1 MIMIIGTLIPT
12 IAAKG
17 NNSSQTAIEQDGL
30 RLESTNAVGKVLAK
44 AASEQ
49 TAQQSGDYGIIDVE
63 IAGNIVNVQIN
74 NEESCTVVV
83 AVYDDDTG
91 RMIGSGFCDAEKDA
105 DIVDV
110 ELNVSEVPEYYLLRV
125 FLIDSQKAALCEEY
139 RYIEHTH
146 NFIDAKSKT
155 VDDFPDNVVLN
166 LDESKTNNFA
176 VVADEGIEITTDG
189 VKNILA
195 SSENDVYTFNN
206 IDSQFDSLKVGD
218 VISYT
223 DGEQNSIV
231 IKISSVKIQGNTA
244 VIGSDADATI
254 DELFSFLKIDNE
266 FDGDGDK
273 MSVDMTGVEEG
284 IVYEGMEKFDEEQQ
298 SPAKAPQKSKVD
310 VSSTLDC
317 PVWKISKKFGY
328 MGDGSGNNT
337 GTATIEFKFE
347 IKVSA
352 SYSLKAYYDAD
363 WEWKWD
369 FWNSYSSY
377 YFFETVFEFNA
388 KGTGSVTGTLS
399 KEFYLGSIT
408 FVTPCGITCGVGF
421 RLVFAASGSISLD
434 LAKLSFKIGFRF
446 DKDSGFK
453 NLSSKP
459 KIELIPTLKS
469 ELSVSL
475 SLKVSPSVSLI
486 KVMEVAIN
494 PEIGIKVSGTP
505 FSLNPVDKITGKP
518 DESKVHACNVCIDGS
533 IKLFRTVSLTGRFF
547 GKKKSSTLVPSN
559 EWTVSKFYYSIS
571 TGKLEFGKTCPN
583 ILYCVTFTV
592 VGKDGKALEGASVNI
607 GDGALYKFENG
618 KPVKVGG
625 KVAVTDDKG
634 VAKAYYANG
643 KHTATASKDNSE
655 YSVSFTVMNAEKEL
669 KVKLNVVGT
678 GGGTDPDPN
687 PGGDTDPTP
696 TPGILDK
703 LTYEIENGK
712 VTITGCDTSLSGDIV
727 LPSKIEGKPVT
738 SIGFLAFCSS
748 SLTSVTIPD
757 SVTSID
763 GRAFEDCKS
772 LTSVTIPDS
781 VTSIDNHA
789 FDGCSKL
796 NQINV
801 DTANTAYSSMNGVL
815 FDKDKTELIRYPEG
829 KTDTSYAIPNSVTSI
844 DFRAF
849 EDCKSLTSITIPD
862 SVTSI
867 DGRAFEDCKSLT
879 SITIPNSVT
888 RIGDFAFEGCKKLT
902 QINVDTANT
911 KFSSVNG
918 VLFSKNKAILRR
930 YPEGKAD
937 TSYAIPNSVTRIDDL
952 AFSDCRSLTSI
963 TIPDGVTSIDDS
975 AFYGCSSLTSV
986 TIPSSVTS
994 IGSAVF
1000 SGCDKLTQINVDTA
1014 NTVYSSENGVL
1025 FDKNKTKLIRYP
1037 EGKADASYAIPNS
1050 VTSIGDWAFEN
1061 CSSLTSVT
1069 IPNSVTS
1076 IDWWAF
1082 ADCSSLTS
1090 ITIPD
1095 SVTSIGDRAFFNCD
1109 SLASVYISD
1118 IASWCGIAFD
1128 DSDSN
1133 PLGSGASLYLNGK
1146 LVTDLVIPA
1155 GVTSIGDYAFYG
1167 CSSLT
1172 RITIPDSVTSIGRY
1186 AFSGCSSLTSVT
1198 IPNSVT
1204 SIGWRAFWYCSSLTS
1219 ITIPNSVTSIGG
1231 EAFRSCDSLTSVT
1244 IGNSV
1249 TSIGDDAFSGCSSLT
1264 SITIPNSVTRIDD
1277 SAFAYCNSLTSITIP
1292 SRVTSVGHYAFCGC
1306 SSLKDVYYSGTQEQ
1320 WEKIG
1325 IGVYND
1331 YLTNATI
1338 HYGSSAPAAN
1348 ARAMRAPAAPAAQN
1362 TVYTATA
1369 QNAVPG
1375 ELYMLYA
1382 FSSGTD
1388 LSSLEYVAQ
1397 LRAESSEV
1405 KFRYIPR
1412 NLGDLNVVIVGKF
1425 GDSSVQEPVE
1435 PEYGVER
1442 LELISLPAKT
1452 EYDYLSSP
1460 IVRLK
1465 GLRLKAV
1472 YSDGAEK
1479 EITDIKSITASKV
1492 DTSKLGDQE
1501 ITLTYEG
1508 VSIQIT
1514 VTVVPRKFKLI
1525 WIVDGNQ
1532 TELTAAEGSK
1542 ITKPADPEL
1551 EGYDFMGW
1559 SPEVPDIMPAQDLTF
1574 TAVFEPIK
1582 TKLSIKSPSTT
1593 TVSYGFTL
1601 NLHANVTD
1609 LPEGARVVWSMSGSG
1624 FELIPSADGMTCGVK
1639 SVSKG
1644 SATITA
1650 KVVDKNGNAVKDAN
1664 GNEITASQ
1672 QLTSKAGFFQ
1682 KLVAFFKKLFGSN
1695 MIIPYALEWIV
1706 K

>member
-1 MIMIIGTLIPT
+1 MRKKLKSALSLLLCMIMVFGAVIPS
-12 IAAKG
+12 IAAG
-17 NNSSQTAIEQDGL
+17 RSNSSEASIEQDGL

-244 VIGSDADATI
+244 VIGSDADAKI

-284 IVYEGMEKFDEEQQ
+284 IVYEGMEKFDEMPQQ

-434 LAKLSFKIGFRF
+434 LAKFSFKIGFRF

-533 IKLFRTVSLTGRFF
+533 IKLFSTVSLTGRFF

-559 EWTVSKFYYSIS
+559 EWTVSKFYYSAS

-669 KVKLNVVGT
+669 KVKLNVAGT

-703 LTYEIENGK
+703 LTYKIENGK
-712 VTITGCDTSLSGDIV
+712 VTITDCDTSLSGDIV

-738 SIGFLAFCSS
+738 SIGDSAFSS
-748 SLTSVTIPD
+748 CDSLTSIAIPD
-757 SVTSID
+757 SVTSI
-763 GRAFEDCKS
+763 GWYTFSGCKG
-772 LTSVTIPDS
+772 L
-781 VTSIDNHA
+781 A
-789 FDGCSKL
+789 
-796 NQINV
+796 
-801 DTANTAYSSMNGVL
+801 
-815 FDKDKTELIRYPEG
+815 
-829 KTDTSYAIPNSVTSI
+829 
-844 DFRAF
+844 
-849 EDCKSLTSITIPD
+849 
-862 SVTSI
+862 
-867 DGRAFEDCKSLT
+867 

-888 RIGDFAFEGCKKLT
+888 SIGSWAFDGCKKLT

-918 VLFSKNKAILRR
+918 VLFNKEKTELIRYPEGKADTSYSIPSSVTSIGNDAFNDCSSLTSVTIPNSVTSIGRWAFDGCSSLTSVTIPNSVTSIGSWAFDGCKKLTQINVDTANTVYSSVNGVLFNKGTILIR

-937 TSYAIPNSVTRIDDL
+937 TSYAIPNSVT
-952 AFSDCRSLTSI
+952 
-963 TIPDGVTSIDDS
+963 
-975 AFYGCSSLTSV
+975 
-986 TIPSSVTS
+986 
-994 IGSAVF
+994 
-1000 SGCDKLTQINVDTA
+1000 
-1014 NTVYSSENGVL
+1014 
-1025 FDKNKTKLIRYP
+1025 
-1037 EGKADASYAIPNS
+1037 
-1050 VTSIGDWAFEN
+1050 
-1061 CSSLTSVT
+1061 
-1069 IPNSVTS
+1069 S
-1076 IDWWAF
+1076 IDW
-1082 ADCSSLTS
+1082 
-1090 ITIPD
+1090 
-1095 SVTSIGDRAFFNCD
+1095 
-1109 SLASVYISD
+1109 
-1118 IASWCGIAFD
+1118 
-1128 DSDSN
+1128 
-1133 PLGSGASLYLNGK
+1133 
-1146 LVTDLVIPA
+1146 
-1155 GVTSIGDYAFYG
+1155 
-1167 CSSLT
+1167 
-1172 RITIPDSVTSIGRY
+1172 Y
-1186 AFSGCSSLTSVT
+1186 AFS
-1198 IPNSVT
+1198 
-1204 SIGWRAFWYCSSLTS
+1204 RCSSLTS
-1219 ITIPNSVTSIGG
+1219 ITIPNSVTSIGDY
-1231 EAFRSCDSLTSVT
+1231 AFLGCKGLTSIAIPSSVT
-1244 IGNSV
+1244 SIGESAFLGCKGLTSITIPDSV
-1249 TSIGDDAFSGCSSLT
+1249 TSIGDHAF
-1264 SITIPNSVTRIDD
+1264 NR
-1277 SAFAYCNSLTSITIP
+1277 
-1292 SRVTSVGHYAFCGC
+1292 CG
-1306 SSLKDVYYSGTQEQ
+1306 SLKDVYYSGTQEQ
-1320 WEKIG
+1320 WKKIS
-1325 IGVYND
+1325 IGNGNGS
-1331 YLTNATI
+1331 LTNAKI

-1348 ARAMRAPAAPAAQN
+1348 AKAMRAPAAPAAQN
-1362 TVYTATA
+1362 TSGAVYTATA

-1397 LRAESSEV
+1397 LRADSGEV

-1412 NLGDLNVVIVGKF
+1412 NSGELNVIIVGKF
-1425 GDSSVQEPVE
+1425 
-1435 PEYGVER
+1435 
-1442 LELISLPAKT
+1442 A
-1452 EYDYLSSP
+1452 
-1460 IVRLK
+1460 
-1465 GLRLKAV
+1465 
-1472 YSDGAEK
+1472 
-1479 EITDIKSITASKV
+1479 
-1492 DTSKLGDQE
+1492 
-1501 ITLTYEG
+1501 
-1508 VSIQIT
+1508 
-1514 VTVVPRKFKLI
+1514 
-1525 WIVDGNQ
+1525 
-1532 TELTAAEGSK
+1532 GSN
-1542 ITKPADPEL
+1542 A
-1551 EGYDFMGW
+1551 
-1559 SPEVPDIMPAQDLTF
+1559 
-1574 TAVFEPIK
+1574 
-1582 TKLSIKSPSTT
+1582 KLSIKSPSTT

-1609 LPEGARVVWSMSGSG
+1609 LPEGARIVWSMDGSG

-1672 QLTSKAGFFQ
+1672 SLTSKAGFFQ
-1682 KLVAFFKKLFGSN
+1682 KLVAFFKKLFGIS
-1695 MIIPYALEWIV
+1695 MVLPCLLEGII

>member
-1 MIMIIGTLIPT
+1 MKRKLKSALSLLLCMIMVFGAVIPS
-12 IAAKG
+12 IAAG
-17 NNSSQTAIEQDGL
+17 RSNSSEASIEQDGL

-284 IVYEGMEKFDEEQQ
+284 IVYEGMEKFDEMPQQ

-533 IKLFRTVSLTGRFF
+533 IKLFSTVSLTGRFF

-559 EWTVSKFYYSIS
+559 EWTVSKFYYSAS

-583 ILYCVTFTV
+583 ILYCVAFTV

-669 KVKLNVVGT
+669 KVKLDVAGT

-703 LTYEIENGK
+703 LTYEIEDGE

-738 SIGFLAFCSS
+738 SIGW
-748 SLTSVTIPD
+748 
-757 SVTSID
+757 
-763 GRAFEDCKS
+763 RAFRDCS
-772 LTSVTIPDS
+772 
-781 VTSIDNHA
+781 
-789 FDGCSKL
+789 
-796 NQINV
+796 
-801 DTANTAYSSMNGVL
+801 
-815 FDKDKTELIRYPEG
+815 
-829 KTDTSYAIPNSVTSI
+829 
-844 DFRAF
+844 
-849 EDCKSLTSITIPD
+849 
-862 SVTSI
+862 
-867 DGRAFEDCKSLT
+867 SLT

-888 RIGDFAFEGCKKLT
+888 
-902 QINVDTANT
+902 
-911 KFSSVNG
+911 
-918 VLFSKNKAILRR
+918 
-930 YPEGKAD
+930 
-937 TSYAIPNSVTRIDDL
+937 
-952 AFSDCRSLTSI
+952 
-963 TIPDGVTSIDDS
+963 SIDDW
-975 AFYGCSSLTSV
+975 AFNGCE
-986 TIPSSVTS
+986 
-994 IGSAVF
+994 
-1000 SGCDKLTQINVDTA
+1000 KLTQINVDTA

-1025 FDKNKTKLIRYP
+1025 FNKEKTELIRYP
-1037 EGKADASYAIPNS
+1037 EGKADTSYSIPSSVTSIGYMAVSGCSGLTSITIPDS
-1050 VTSIGDWAFEN
+1050 VTSIGDYAF
-1061 CSSLTSVT
+1061 SG
-1069 IPNSVTS
+1069 
-1076 IDWWAF
+1076 
-1082 ADCSSLTS
+1082 CSSLTS

-1095 SVTSIGDRAFFNCD
+1095 SVTSIGDWAFNNCR

-1118 IASWCGIAFD
+1118 IASWCGIAFNGGY
-1128 DSDSN
+1128 SN
-1133 PLGSGASLYLNGK
+1133 PLRSGASLYLNGK
-1146 LVTDLVIPA
+1146 LVTDLI
-1155 GVTSIGDYAFYG
+1155 
-1167 CSSLT
+1167 
-1172 RITIPDSVTSIGRY
+1172 
-1186 AFSGCSSLTSVT
+1186 

-1204 SIGWRAFWYCSSLTS
+1204 SIGDDAFHGCSSLTS

-1231 EAFRSCDSLTSVT
+1231 SAFENCSSLTSIT
-1244 IGNSV
+1244 IPDSV
-1249 TSIGDDAFSGCSSLT
+1249 TSIDWYTFFGCSSLT
-1264 SITIPNSVTRIDD
+1264 SITIPNSVTSIGDY
-1277 SAFAYCNSLTSITIP
+1277 AFSGCSSLTSITIP
-1292 SRVTSVGHYAFCGC
+1292 DSVTSIGWEAFRGC
-1306 SSLKDVYYSGTQEQ
+1306 SSLASITIPDSVTSIGAWAFNGCDSLKDVYYSGTQEQ
-1320 WEKIG
+1320 WKKID
-1325 IGVYND
+1325 ISSND
-1331 YLTNATI
+1331 YLTSAKI

-1348 ARAMRAPAAPAAQN
+1348 AGAMRAPAAPAAQN
-1362 TVYTATA
+1362 TSGAVYTATA

-1397 LRAESSEV
+1397 LRADSSEV

-1412 NLGDLNVVIVGKF
+1412 NSGELNVIIVGKF
-1425 GDSSVQEPVE
+1425 
-1435 PEYGVER
+1435 
-1442 LELISLPAKT
+1442 A
-1452 EYDYLSSP
+1452 
-1460 IVRLK
+1460 
-1465 GLRLKAV
+1465 
-1472 YSDGAEK
+1472 
-1479 EITDIKSITASKV
+1479 
-1492 DTSKLGDQE
+1492 
-1501 ITLTYEG
+1501 
-1508 VSIQIT
+1508 
-1514 VTVVPRKFKLI
+1514 
-1525 WIVDGNQ
+1525 
-1532 TELTAAEGSK
+1532 GSN
-1542 ITKPADPEL
+1542 A
-1551 EGYDFMGW
+1551 
-1559 SPEVPDIMPAQDLTF
+1559 
-1574 TAVFEPIK
+1574 
-1582 TKLSIKSPSTT
+1582 KLSIKSPSTT

-1609 LPEGARVVWSMSGSG
+1609 LPDGARIVWSMDGSG

-1650 KVVDKNGNAVKDAN
+1650 KVIDKNGNAVKDAN

-1682 KLVAFFKKLFGSN
+1682 KLIAFFKKLFGIS
-1695 MIIPYALEWIV
+1695 MVLPYLLEGII

>member
-1 MIMIIGTLIPT
+1 MRKKLKSALSLLLCMIMVFGAVIPS
-12 IAAKG
+12 IAAG
-17 NNSSQTAIEQDGL
+17 RSNSSEASIEQDGL

-328 MGDGSGNNT
+328 TGDGSGINT

-434 LAKLSFKIGFRF
+434 LAKFSFKIGFRF

-475 SLKVSPSVSLI
+475 SLKVSPSVSLV

-533 IKLFRTVSLTGRFF
+533 IKLFSTVSLTGRFF

-559 EWTVSKFYYSIS
+559 EWTVAKFYYSAS

-669 KVKLNVVGT
+669 KVKLNVSGT
-678 GGGTDPDPN
+678 NPNPN

-703 LTYEIENGK
+703 LTYEIEDGK
-712 VTITGCDTSLSGDIV
+712 VTITDCDTSLSGDIV
-727 LPSKIEGKPVT
+727 LPSKIEGKP
-738 SIGFLAFCSS
+738 
-748 SLTSVTIPD
+748 
-757 SVTSID
+757 
-763 GRAFEDCKS
+763 
-772 LTSVTIPDS
+772 
-781 VTSIDNHA
+781 
-789 FDGCSKL
+789 
-796 NQINV
+796 
-801 DTANTAYSSMNGVL
+801 
-815 FDKDKTELIRYPEG
+815 
-829 KTDTSYAIPNSVTSI
+829 
-844 DFRAF
+844 
-849 EDCKSLTSITIPD
+849 
-862 SVTSI
+862 
-867 DGRAFEDCKSLT
+867 
-879 SITIPNSVT
+879 
-888 RIGDFAFEGCKKLT
+888 
-902 QINVDTANT
+902 
-911 KFSSVNG
+911 
-918 VLFSKNKAILRR
+918 
-930 YPEGKAD
+930 
-937 TSYAIPNSVTRIDDL
+937 
-952 AFSDCRSLTSI
+952 
-963 TIPDGVTSIDDS
+963 
-975 AFYGCSSLTSV
+975 
-986 TIPSSVTS
+986 
-994 IGSAVF
+994 
-1000 SGCDKLTQINVDTA
+1000 
-1014 NTVYSSENGVL
+1014 
-1025 FDKNKTKLIRYP
+1025 
-1037 EGKADASYAIPNS
+1037 
-1050 VTSIGDWAFEN
+1050 
-1061 CSSLTSVT
+1061 
-1069 IPNSVTS
+1069 
-1076 IDWWAF
+1076 
-1082 ADCSSLTS
+1082 
-1090 ITIPD
+1090 
-1095 SVTSIGDRAFFNCD
+1095 
-1109 SLASVYISD
+1109 
-1118 IASWCGIAFD
+1118 
-1128 DSDSN
+1128 
-1133 PLGSGASLYLNGK
+1133 
-1146 LVTDLVIPA
+1146 
-1155 GVTSIGDYAFYG
+1155 
-1167 CSSLT
+1167 
-1172 RITIPDSVTSIGRY
+1172 
-1186 AFSGCSSLTSVT
+1186 
-1198 IPNSVT
+1198 VT

-1219 ITIPNSVTSIGG
+1219 ITIPNSVTSIDDL
-1231 EAFRSCDSLTSVT
+1231 AFNGCEKLTQINVDTANTVYSSENGVLFNKEKT
-1244 IGNSV
+1244 ELIRYPAGKTDTAYAIPDRV
-1249 TSIGDDAFSGCSSLT
+1249 TSIGWGTFSGCSSLT
-1264 SITIPNSVTRIDD
+1264 SITIPDSITSIGTCAFEGCKKLTQINVDKANTVYLSVNGVLFNKEKTELIRYPAGKTDTAYAIPDSVTSIGWGTFSGCSSLTSITIPDGVTSIGD
-1277 SAFAYCNSLTSITIP
+1277 LAFDGCNSLTSITIP
-1292 SRVTSVGHYAFCGC
+1292 NSVTSIEDSAFSGC

-1320 WEKIG
+1320 WKKIS
-1325 IGVYND
+1325 IGSYNG
-1331 YLTNATI
+1331 YLTNAKI

-1348 ARAMRAPAAPAAQN
+1348 AGAMRAPAAPAAQN
-1362 TVYTATA
+1362 TSGTVYTATA

-1397 LRAESSEV
+1397 LRADSGEV

-1412 NLGDLNVVIVGKF
+1412 NSGELNVIIVGKF
-1425 GDSSVQEPVE
+1425 GDSN
-1435 PEYGVER
+1435 
-1442 LELISLPAKT
+1442 A
-1452 EYDYLSSP
+1452 
-1460 IVRLK
+1460 
-1465 GLRLKAV
+1465 
-1472 YSDGAEK
+1472 
-1479 EITDIKSITASKV
+1479 
-1492 DTSKLGDQE
+1492 
-1501 ITLTYEG
+1501 
-1508 VSIQIT
+1508 
-1514 VTVVPRKFKLI
+1514 
-1525 WIVDGNQ
+1525 
-1532 TELTAAEGSK
+1532 
-1542 ITKPADPEL
+1542 
-1551 EGYDFMGW
+1551 
-1559 SPEVPDIMPAQDLTF
+1559 
-1574 TAVFEPIK
+1574 
-1582 TKLSIKSPSTT
+1582 KLSIKSPSTT

-1609 LPEGARVVWSMSGSG
+1609 LPEGARIVWSMDGSG

-1695 MIIPYALEWIV
+1695 MVIPSSLNKLV

>member
-1 MIMIIGTLIPT
+1 MKRKLKSALSLLLCMIMVFGAVIPS
-12 IAAKG
+12 IAAG
-17 NNSSQTAIEQDGL
+17 RSNSSEASIEQDGL

-244 VIGSDADATI
+244 VIGSDADAAI

-284 IVYEGMEKFDEEQQ
+284 IVYEGMEKFDEMPQQ

-533 IKLFRTVSLTGRFF
+533 IKLFSTVSLTGRFF

-559 EWTVSKFYYSIS
+559 EWTVSKFYYSAS

-669 KVKLNVVGT
+669 KVKLNVAGT

-703 LTYEIENGK
+703 LTYKIENGK
-712 VTITGCDTSLSGDIV
+712 VTITDCDTSLSGDIV

-738 SIGFLAFCSS
+738 SIGDSAFSS
-748 SLTSVTIPD
+748 CDSLTSIAIPD
-757 SVTSID
+757 SVTSI
-763 GRAFEDCKS
+763 GWYTFSGCKG
-772 LTSVTIPDS
+772 L
-781 VTSIDNHA
+781 A
-789 FDGCSKL
+789 
-796 NQINV
+796 
-801 DTANTAYSSMNGVL
+801 
-815 FDKDKTELIRYPEG
+815 
-829 KTDTSYAIPNSVTSI
+829 
-844 DFRAF
+844 
-849 EDCKSLTSITIPD
+849 
-862 SVTSI
+862 
-867 DGRAFEDCKSLT
+867 

-888 RIGDFAFEGCKKLT
+888 SIGSWAFDGCKKLT

-918 VLFSKNKAILRR
+918 VLFNKEKTELIRYPEGKADTSYSIPSSVTSIGNDAFNDCSSLTSVTIPNSVTSIGSWAFDGCSSLTSVTIPNSVTSIGSWAFDGCNKLNQINVDTANTVYSSVNGVLFNKGTILIR

-937 TSYAIPNSVTRIDDL
+937 TSYAIPNSVT
-952 AFSDCRSLTSI
+952 
-963 TIPDGVTSIDDS
+963 
-975 AFYGCSSLTSV
+975 
-986 TIPSSVTS
+986 
-994 IGSAVF
+994 
-1000 SGCDKLTQINVDTA
+1000 
-1014 NTVYSSENGVL
+1014 
-1025 FDKNKTKLIRYP
+1025 
-1037 EGKADASYAIPNS
+1037 
-1050 VTSIGDWAFEN
+1050 
-1061 CSSLTSVT
+1061 
-1069 IPNSVTS
+1069 S
-1076 IDWWAF
+1076 IDW
-1082 ADCSSLTS
+1082 
-1090 ITIPD
+1090 
-1095 SVTSIGDRAFFNCD
+1095 
-1109 SLASVYISD
+1109 
-1118 IASWCGIAFD
+1118 
-1128 DSDSN
+1128 
-1133 PLGSGASLYLNGK
+1133 
-1146 LVTDLVIPA
+1146 
-1155 GVTSIGDYAFYG
+1155 
-1167 CSSLT
+1167 
-1172 RITIPDSVTSIGRY
+1172 Y
-1186 AFSGCSSLTSVT
+1186 AFS
-1198 IPNSVT
+1198 
-1204 SIGWRAFWYCSSLTS
+1204 RCSSLTS
-1219 ITIPNSVTSIGG
+1219 ITIPNSVTSIGDY
-1231 EAFRSCDSLTSVT
+1231 AFLGCKGLTSIAIPSSVT
-1244 IGNSV
+1244 SIGESAFLGCKGLTSITIPDSV
-1249 TSIGDDAFSGCSSLT
+1249 TSIGDHAF
-1264 SITIPNSVTRIDD
+1264 NR
-1277 SAFAYCNSLTSITIP
+1277 
-1292 SRVTSVGHYAFCGC
+1292 CG
-1306 SSLKDVYYSGTQEQ
+1306 SLKDVYYSGTQEQ
-1320 WEKIG
+1320 WKKIS
-1325 IGVYND
+1325 IGNGNGS
-1331 YLTNATI
+1331 LTNAKI

-1348 ARAMRAPAAPAAQN
+1348 AKAMRAPAAPAAQN
-1362 TVYTATA
+1362 TSGAVYTATA

-1397 LRAESSEV
+1397 LRADSGEV

-1412 NLGDLNVVIVGKF
+1412 NSGELNVIIVGKF
-1425 GDSSVQEPVE
+1425 
-1435 PEYGVER
+1435 
-1442 LELISLPAKT
+1442 A
-1452 EYDYLSSP
+1452 
-1460 IVRLK
+1460 
-1465 GLRLKAV
+1465 
-1472 YSDGAEK
+1472 
-1479 EITDIKSITASKV
+1479 
-1492 DTSKLGDQE
+1492 
-1501 ITLTYEG
+1501 
-1508 VSIQIT
+1508 
-1514 VTVVPRKFKLI
+1514 
-1525 WIVDGNQ
+1525 
-1532 TELTAAEGSK
+1532 GSN
-1542 ITKPADPEL
+1542 A
-1551 EGYDFMGW
+1551 
-1559 SPEVPDIMPAQDLTF
+1559 
-1574 TAVFEPIK
+1574 
-1582 TKLSIKSPSTT
+1582 KLSIKSPSTT

-1609 LPEGARVVWSMSGSG
+1609 LPEGARIVWSMDGSG
-1624 FELIPSADGMTCGVK
+1624 FELIPSSDGMTCGAK

-1695 MIIPYALEWIV
+1695 MIIP
-1706 K
+1706 

>member
-1 MIMIIGTLIPT
+1 MRKKLKSALSLLLCMIMVFGAVIPS
-12 IAAKG
+12 IAAG
-17 NNSSQTAIEQDGL
+17 RSNSSEASIEQDGL

-254 DELFSFLKIDNE
+254 DELFSFLKIDND

-310 VSSTLDC
+310 VSGTLDC

-328 MGDGSGNNT
+328 TGDGSGINT

-434 LAKLSFKIGFRF
+434 LAKFSFKIGFRF

-533 IKLFRTVSLTGRFF
+533 IKMFSTVSLTGRFF

-559 EWTVSKFYYSIS
+559 EWTVSKFYYSAS

-669 KVKLNVVGT
+669 KVKLNASGT

-703 LTYEIENGK
+703 LTYTIANGK

-738 SIGFLAFCSS
+738 SIGW
-748 SLTSVTIPD
+748 
-757 SVTSID
+757 
-763 GRAFEDCKS
+763 RAFWY
-772 LTSVTIPDS
+772 
-781 VTSIDNHA
+781 
-789 FDGCSKL
+789 CS
-796 NQINV
+796 
-801 DTANTAYSSMNGVL
+801 
-815 FDKDKTELIRYPEG
+815 
-829 KTDTSYAIPNSVTSI
+829 
-844 DFRAF
+844 
-849 EDCKSLTSITIPD
+849 
-862 SVTSI
+862 
-867 DGRAFEDCKSLT
+867 SLT

-888 RIGDFAFEGCKKLT
+888 
-902 QINVDTANT
+902 
-911 KFSSVNG
+911 
-918 VLFSKNKAILRR
+918 
-930 YPEGKAD
+930 
-937 TSYAIPNSVTRIDDL
+937 
-952 AFSDCRSLTSI
+952 
-963 TIPDGVTSIDDS
+963 SIDDW
-975 AFYGCSSLTSV
+975 AFNGCE
-986 TIPSSVTS
+986 
-994 IGSAVF
+994 
-1000 SGCDKLTQINVDTA
+1000 KLTQINVDTA

-1025 FDKNKTKLIRYP
+1025 FNKEKTELIRYP
-1037 EGKADASYAIPNS
+1037 EGKADTSYSIPSS
-1050 VTSIGDWAFEN
+1050 VTNIGDRAFED

-1076 IDWWAF
+1076 IGYMAVSGCSGLTSITIPDSVTSIGDYAFSGCSSLTSITIPDSVTSIGDWAF
-1082 ADCSSLTS
+1082 NNCRSLASVYISDIVSWCDISFVSSDSNPLSQGADLYLNGKLVTALVIPDSVTSIGKYAFCGCSSLASITIPDSVTSIGISAFWGCSSLTSVTIGDSVTSIDWGAFRSCSSLKSITIPNSVISIDSNAFEYCSSLTSITIPNSVTSIGVSAFEDCSSLTS

-1095 SVTSIGDRAFFNCD
+1095 SVTSIGYR
-1109 SLASVYISD
+1109 
-1118 IASWCGIAFD
+1118 AFD
-1128 DSDSN
+1128 D
-1133 PLGSGASLYLNGK
+1133 
-1146 LVTDLVIPA
+1146 
-1155 GVTSIGDYAFYG
+1155 
-1167 CSSLT
+1167 
-1172 RITIPDSVTSIGRY
+1172 
-1186 AFSGCSSLTSVT
+1186 
-1198 IPNSVT
+1198 
-1204 SIGWRAFWYCSSLTS
+1204 
-1219 ITIPNSVTSIGG
+1219 
-1231 EAFRSCDSLTSVT
+1231 
-1244 IGNSV
+1244 
-1249 TSIGDDAFSGCSSLT
+1249 
-1264 SITIPNSVTRIDD
+1264 
-1277 SAFAYCNSLTSITIP
+1277 
-1292 SRVTSVGHYAFCGC
+1292 C

-1320 WEKIG
+1320 WEKIS
-1325 IGVYND
+1325 IDDCNSS
-1331 YLTNATI
+1331 LTSAKI

-1348 ARAMRAPAAPAAQN
+1348 AKAMRAPAAPAAQN
-1362 TVYTATA
+1362 TSGAVYTATA

-1397 LRAESSEV
+1397 LRADSGEV

-1412 NLGDLNVVIVGKF
+1412 NSGELNVIIVGKF
-1425 GDSSVQEPVE
+1425 
-1435 PEYGVER
+1435 
-1442 LELISLPAKT
+1442 A
-1452 EYDYLSSP
+1452 
-1460 IVRLK
+1460 
-1465 GLRLKAV
+1465 
-1472 YSDGAEK
+1472 
-1479 EITDIKSITASKV
+1479 
-1492 DTSKLGDQE
+1492 
-1501 ITLTYEG
+1501 
-1508 VSIQIT
+1508 
-1514 VTVVPRKFKLI
+1514 
-1525 WIVDGNQ
+1525 
-1532 TELTAAEGSK
+1532 GSN
-1542 ITKPADPEL
+1542 A
-1551 EGYDFMGW
+1551 
-1559 SPEVPDIMPAQDLTF
+1559 
-1574 TAVFEPIK
+1574 
-1582 TKLSIKSPSTT
+1582 KLSIKSPSTT

-1609 LPEGARVVWSMSGSG
+1609 LPEGARVVWSMDGSG

-1695 MIIPYALEWIV
+1695 MVIPSSLNKLV

>member
-1 MIMIIGTLIPT
+1 MRKKLKSALSLLLCMIMVFGAVIPS
-12 IAAKG
+12 IAAG
-17 NNSSQTAIEQDGL
+17 RSNSSEASIEQDGL

-298 SPAKAPQKSKVD
+298 SPAKARKVNTDISSKI
-310 VSSTLDC
+310 DC
-317 PVWKISKKFGY
+317 PVWKINKKFGY
-328 MGDGSGNNT
+328 MGDGSGINP

-505 FSLNPVDKITGKP
+505 FSLNLVDKITGKP

-559 EWTVSKFYYSIS
+559 EWTVSKFYYSAS

-669 KVKLNVVGT
+669 KVKLNVSGT
-678 GGGTDPDPN
+678 NPNPN

-703 LTYEIENGK
+703 LTYEIEDGK
-712 VTITGCDTSLSGDIV
+712 VTITDCDNSLSGDIV

-738 SIGFLAFCSS
+738 SIGDNAFGFCSSLTSITIPNSVTSIGDDAFYNCSSLTSITIPNSVTRIGDFAFCGCSSLTSITIPDGVTSIGNYAFEHCSSLTSITIPNSVTRIGDSAFCGCS

-757 SVTSID
+757 SITSI
-763 GRAFEDCKS
+763 GTCAFEGCKK
-772 LTSVTIPDS
+772 LTQINVDKANTVYLSVNGVLFNKNKTELIKYPDGKADTSYSIPGS
-781 VTSIDNHA
+781 VTSIANYAVYYCSSLTSIAIPDGVTSIGYGA
-789 FDGCSKL
+789 FDGCDKL

-801 DTANTAYSSMNGVL
+801 DTANTKFSSVNGVL
-815 FDKDKTELIRYPEG
+815 FNKNKTELIRYPEG
-829 KTDTSYAIPNSVTSI
+829 KTDTSYAIPDSVTRIGDSAFCGCSSLTSVAIPDGVTSI
-844 DFRAF
+844 GNYAF
-849 EDCKSLTSITIPD
+849 EHCSSLTSVAIPD

-867 DGRAFEDCKSLT
+867 GWYT
-879 SITIPNSVT
+879 
-888 RIGDFAFEGCKKLT
+888 
-902 QINVDTANT
+902 
-911 KFSSVNG
+911 FS
-918 VLFSKNKAILRR
+918 
-930 YPEGKAD
+930 
-937 TSYAIPNSVTRIDDL
+937 
-952 AFSDCRSLTSI
+952 
-963 TIPDGVTSIDDS
+963 
-975 AFYGCSSLTSV
+975 
-986 TIPSSVTS
+986 
-994 IGSAVF
+994 
-1000 SGCDKLTQINVDTA
+1000 
-1014 NTVYSSENGVL
+1014 
-1025 FDKNKTKLIRYP
+1025 
-1037 EGKADASYAIPNS
+1037 
-1050 VTSIGDWAFEN
+1050 
-1061 CSSLTSVT
+1061 
-1069 IPNSVTS
+1069 
-1076 IDWWAF
+1076 
-1082 ADCSSLTS
+1082 DCSSLTS
-1090 ITIPD
+1090 ITIPE
-1095 SVTSIGDRAFFNCD
+1095 SVTSINWGAFYNCD
-1109 SLASVYISD
+1109 SLTSVYISD
-1118 IASWCGIAFD
+1118 IADWCGISF
-1128 DSDSN
+1128 DSN
-1133 PLGSGASLYLNGK
+1133 PLWCGANLYLNGK
-1146 LVTDLVIPA
+1146 LVTNLVIPA
-1155 GVTSIGDYAFYG
+1155 GVTSIGYG
-1167 CSSLT
+1167 TFMYC
-1172 RITIPDSVTSIGRY
+1172 G
-1186 AFSGCSSLTSVT
+1186 SLTSIA

-1204 SIGWRAFWYCSSLTS
+1204 SIGVYAFKGCS
-1219 ITIPNSVTSIGG
+1219 G
-1231 EAFRSCDSLTSVT
+1231 LTSVT

-1249 TSIGDDAFSGCSSLT
+1249 TSIDDSAFNGCDKLTQINVDKVNTVYSSVNGVLFNKDKTELIRYPKGKADTSYVILSGVTSIGDYAFFECSSLT
-1264 SITIPNSVTRIDD
+1264 SVTIPDSVTSIGDG
-1277 SAFAYCNSLTSITIP
+1277 AFGWSDHLE
-1292 SRVTSVGHYAFCGC
+1292 
-1306 SSLKDVYYSGTQEQ
+1306 DVYYSGTQEQ
-1320 WEKIG
+1320 WEKIS
-1325 IGVYND
+1325 ISND
-1331 YLTNATI
+1331 GNYSLTSATI
-1338 HYGSSAPAAN
+1338 HYGSSAPATN
-1348 ARAMRAPAAPAAQN
+1348 AKAMRAPAAPAAQN
-1362 TVYTATA
+1362 TSGAVYTATV

-1397 LRAESSEV
+1397 LRADSGEV

-1412 NLGDLNVVIVGKF
+1412 NSGELNVIIVGKF
-1425 GDSSVQEPVE
+1425 
-1435 PEYGVER
+1435 
-1442 LELISLPAKT
+1442 A
-1452 EYDYLSSP
+1452 
-1460 IVRLK
+1460 
-1465 GLRLKAV
+1465 
-1472 YSDGAEK
+1472 
-1479 EITDIKSITASKV
+1479 
-1492 DTSKLGDQE
+1492 
-1501 ITLTYEG
+1501 
-1508 VSIQIT
+1508 
-1514 VTVVPRKFKLI
+1514 
-1525 WIVDGNQ
+1525 
-1532 TELTAAEGSK
+1532 GSN
-1542 ITKPADPEL
+1542 A
-1551 EGYDFMGW
+1551 
-1559 SPEVPDIMPAQDLTF
+1559 
-1574 TAVFEPIK
+1574 
-1582 TKLSIKSPSTT
+1582 KLSIKSPSTT
-1593 TVSYGFTL
+1593 TVGYGFTL

-1609 LPEGARVVWSMSGSG
+1609 LPEGARVVWSMDGSG

-1650 KVVDKNGNAVKDAN
+1650 RVVDKNGNAVKDAN

-1695 MIIPYALEWIV
+1695 MVIPSSLNKLI

>member
-1 MIMIIGTLIPT
+1 MRKKLKSALSLLLCMIMVFGAVIPS
-12 IAAKG
+12 IAAG
-17 NNSSQTAIEQDGL
+17 RSNSSEASIEQDGL

-244 VIGSDADATI
+244 VIGSDADAAI

-284 IVYEGMEKFDEEQQ
+284 IVYEGMEKFDEMPQQ

-434 LAKLSFKIGFRF
+434 LAKFSFKIGFRF

-533 IKLFRTVSLTGRFF
+533 IKLFSTVSLTGRFF

-559 EWTVSKFYYSIS
+559 EWTVAKFYYSAS

-669 KVKLNVVGT
+669 KVKLNVAGT

-712 VTITGCDTSLSGDIV
+712 VTITDCDTSLSGDIV

-738 SIGFLAFCSS
+738 SI
-748 SLTSVTIPD
+748 D
-757 SVTSID
+757 SN
-763 GRAFEDCKS
+763 AFEY
-772 LTSVTIPDS
+772 
-781 VTSIDNHA
+781 
-789 FDGCSKL
+789 CS
-796 NQINV
+796 
-801 DTANTAYSSMNGVL
+801 
-815 FDKDKTELIRYPEG
+815 
-829 KTDTSYAIPNSVTSI
+829 
-844 DFRAF
+844 
-849 EDCKSLTSITIPD
+849 
-862 SVTSI
+862 
-867 DGRAFEDCKSLT
+867 SLT

-888 RIGDFAFEGCKKLT
+888 SIGFRAFDNCDKLN
-902 QINVDTANT
+902 QINVDKANT
-911 KFSSVNG
+911 VYSSVNG
-918 VLFSKNKAILRR
+918 VLFNK
-930 YPEGKAD
+930 
-937 TSYAIPNSVTRIDDL
+937 
-952 AFSDCRSLTSI
+952 
-963 TIPDGVTSIDDS
+963 
-975 AFYGCSSLTSV
+975 
-986 TIPSSVTS
+986 
-994 IGSAVF
+994 
-1000 SGCDKLTQINVDTA
+1000 DKT
-1014 NTVYSSENGVL
+1014 E
-1025 FDKNKTKLIRYP
+1025 LIRYP
-1037 EGKADASYAIPNS
+1037 AGKTDTSYSIPDS
-1050 VTSIGDWAFEN
+1050 VTNIGDRAFE
-1061 CSSLTSVT
+1061 
-1069 IPNSVTS
+1069 
-1076 IDWWAF
+1076 
-1082 ADCSSLTS
+1082 DCSSLTS

-1095 SVTSIGDRAFFNCD
+1095 SVTSIGWYTF
-1109 SLASVYISD
+1109 SD
-1118 IASWCGIAFD
+1118 
-1128 DSDSN
+1128 
-1133 PLGSGASLYLNGK
+1133 
-1146 LVTDLVIPA
+1146 
-1155 GVTSIGDYAFYG
+1155 

-1172 RITIPDSVTSIGRY
+1172 SVTIPDSVTSIGY
-1186 AFSGCSSLTSVT
+1186 GAFYGCSSLTSIT

-1204 SIGWRAFWYCSSLTS
+1204 SIDSNAFEYCSSLTS
-1219 ITIPNSVTSIGG
+1219 ITIPNSVTSIGFR
-1231 EAFRSCDSLTSVT
+1231 AFDNCDKLNQINVDKANTVYSSVNGVLFNKDKTELIRYPAGKTDTSYSIPDSVTNIGDWAFEDCSSLTSVT
-1244 IGNSV
+1244 IPRRRYKHRPGCVFQLQRPHKHHHPQQRYKHRPGCVFQLQRPHKHHHPQQRYKHRRISV
-1249 TSIGDDAFSGCSSLT
+1249 L
-1264 SITIPNSVTRIDD
+1264 
-1277 SAFAYCNSLTSITIP
+1277 
-1292 SRVTSVGHYAFCGC
+1292 
-1306 SSLKDVYYSGTQEQ
+1306 
-1320 WEKIG
+1320 
-1325 IGVYND
+1325 
-1331 YLTNATI
+1331 
-1338 HYGSSAPAAN
+1338 
-1348 ARAMRAPAAPAAQN
+1348 
-1362 TVYTATA
+1362 
-1369 QNAVPG
+1369 
-1375 ELYMLYA
+1375 
-1382 FSSGTD
+1382 
-1388 LSSLEYVAQ
+1388 
-1397 LRAESSEV
+1397 
-1405 KFRYIPR
+1405 
-1412 NLGDLNVVIVGKF
+1412 
-1425 GDSSVQEPVE
+1425 
-1435 PEYGVER
+1435 
-1442 LELISLPAKT
+1442 
-1452 EYDYLSSP
+1452 
-1460 IVRLK
+1460 
-1465 GLRLKAV
+1465 
-1472 YSDGAEK
+1472 
-1479 EITDIKSITASKV
+1479 
-1492 DTSKLGDQE
+1492 
-1501 ITLTYEG
+1501 
-1508 VSIQIT
+1508 
-1514 VTVVPRKFKLI
+1514 
-1525 WIVDGNQ
+1525 
-1532 TELTAAEGSK
+1532 
-1542 ITKPADPEL
+1542 
-1551 EGYDFMGW
+1551 
-1559 SPEVPDIMPAQDLTF
+1559 
-1574 TAVFEPIK
+1574 
-1582 TKLSIKSPSTT
+1582 
-1593 TVSYGFTL
+1593 
-1601 NLHANVTD
+1601 
-1609 LPEGARVVWSMSGSG
+1609 
-1624 FELIPSADGMTCGVK
+1624 
-1639 SVSKG
+1639 
-1644 SATITA
+1644 
-1650 KVVDKNGNAVKDAN
+1650 
-1664 GNEITASQ
+1664 
-1672 QLTSKAGFFQ
+1672 
-1682 KLVAFFKKLFGSN
+1682 
-1695 MIIPYALEWIV
+1695 
-1706 K
+1706 

>member
-1 MIMIIGTLIPT
+1 MRKKLKSALSLLLCVIMVFGAVIPS
-12 IAAKG
+12 IAAG
-17 NNSSQTAIEQDGL
+17 RSNSSEASIEQDGL

-244 VIGSDADATI
+244 VIGSDADAAI

-328 MGDGSGNNT
+328 TGDGSGINT

-434 LAKLSFKIGFRF
+434 LAKFSFKIGFRF

-533 IKLFRTVSLTGRFF
+533 IKLFYTVSVSGRIFA
-547 GKKKSSTLVPSN
+547 KKASITLVSTQ
-559 EWTVSKFYYSIS
+559 EWTVAKFYYSAS

-669 KVKLNVVGT
+669 KVKLNASGT

-703 LTYEIENGK
+703 LTYEIEDGE

-738 SIGFLAFCSS
+738 SIGW
-748 SLTSVTIPD
+748 
-757 SVTSID
+757 
-763 GRAFEDCKS
+763 RAFRDCS
-772 LTSVTIPDS
+772 
-781 VTSIDNHA
+781 
-789 FDGCSKL
+789 
-796 NQINV
+796 
-801 DTANTAYSSMNGVL
+801 
-815 FDKDKTELIRYPEG
+815 
-829 KTDTSYAIPNSVTSI
+829 
-844 DFRAF
+844 
-849 EDCKSLTSITIPD
+849 
-862 SVTSI
+862 
-867 DGRAFEDCKSLT
+867 SLT

-888 RIGDFAFEGCKKLT
+888 
-902 QINVDTANT
+902 
-911 KFSSVNG
+911 
-918 VLFSKNKAILRR
+918 
-930 YPEGKAD
+930 
-937 TSYAIPNSVTRIDDL
+937 
-952 AFSDCRSLTSI
+952 
-963 TIPDGVTSIDDS
+963 SIDDW
-975 AFYGCSSLTSV
+975 AFNGCE
-986 TIPSSVTS
+986 
-994 IGSAVF
+994 
-1000 SGCDKLTQINVDTA
+1000 KLTQINVDTA

-1025 FDKNKTKLIRYP
+1025 FNKEKTELIRYP
-1037 EGKADASYAIPNS
+1037 EGKADTSYSIPSSVTNIGDRAFEYCSSLTSITIPDSVTSIGYMAVSGCSGLTSITIPDS
-1050 VTSIGDWAFEN
+1050 VTSIGDYAF
-1061 CSSLTSVT
+1061 SG
-1069 IPNSVTS
+1069 
-1076 IDWWAF
+1076 
-1082 ADCSSLTS
+1082 CSSLTS

-1095 SVTSIGDRAFFNCD
+1095 SVTSIGDWAFNNCR

-1118 IASWCGIAFD
+1118 IASWCGIAFNGGY
-1128 DSDSN
+1128 SN
-1133 PLGSGASLYLNGK
+1133 PLRSGASLYLNGK
-1146 LVTDLVIPA
+1146 LVTDLI
-1155 GVTSIGDYAFYG
+1155 
-1167 CSSLT
+1167 
-1172 RITIPDSVTSIGRY
+1172 
-1186 AFSGCSSLTSVT
+1186 

-1204 SIGWRAFWYCSSLTS
+1204 SIGDDAFHGCSSLTS

-1231 EAFRSCDSLTSVT
+1231 SAFENCSSLTSIT
-1244 IGNSV
+1244 IPDSV
-1249 TSIGDDAFSGCSSLT
+1249 TSIDWYTFFGCSSLT
-1264 SITIPNSVTRIDD
+1264 SITIPNSVTSIGDY
-1277 SAFAYCNSLTSITIP
+1277 AFSGCSSLTSITIP
-1292 SRVTSVGHYAFCGC
+1292 DSVTSIGNRAFEDCSSLTSVAIPDSVTSIGAWAFNGC
-1306 SSLKDVYYSGTQEQ
+1306 DSLKDVYYSGTQEQ
-1320 WEKIG
+1320 WKKID
-1325 IGVYND
+1325 ISSND
-1331 YLTNATI
+1331 YLTSAKI

-1348 ARAMRAPAAPAAQN
+1348 AGAMRAPAAPAAQN
-1362 TVYTATA
+1362 TSGTVYTATA

-1397 LRAESSEV
+1397 LRADSGEV

-1412 NLGDLNVVIVGKF
+1412 NSGELNVIIVGKF
-1425 GDSSVQEPVE
+1425 
-1435 PEYGVER
+1435 
-1442 LELISLPAKT
+1442 A
-1452 EYDYLSSP
+1452 
-1460 IVRLK
+1460 
-1465 GLRLKAV
+1465 
-1472 YSDGAEK
+1472 
-1479 EITDIKSITASKV
+1479 
-1492 DTSKLGDQE
+1492 
-1501 ITLTYEG
+1501 
-1508 VSIQIT
+1508 
-1514 VTVVPRKFKLI
+1514 
-1525 WIVDGNQ
+1525 
-1532 TELTAAEGSK
+1532 GSN
-1542 ITKPADPEL
+1542 A
-1551 EGYDFMGW
+1551 
-1559 SPEVPDIMPAQDLTF
+1559 
-1574 TAVFEPIK
+1574 
-1582 TKLSIKSPSTT
+1582 KLSIKSPSTT

-1609 LPEGARVVWSMSGSG
+1609 LPEGARIVWSMDGSG

-1650 KVVDKNGNAVKDAN
+1650 KVVDKNGNAVKDAS

-1695 MIIPYALEWIV
+1695 MIIPYMLNEII

>member
-1 MIMIIGTLIPT
+1 MKKAFKSVLSLLLCMIMIIGTLIPT

-17 NNSSQTAIEQDGL
+17 NDSSQTAIEQDGL

-559 EWTVSKFYYSIS
+559 EWTVSKFYYSAS

-669 KVKLNVVGT
+669 KVKLNVAGT

-712 VTITGCDTSLSGDIV
+712 VTITDCYTSLSGDIV

-738 SIGFLAFCSS
+738 GIG
-748 SLTSVTIPD
+748 D
-757 SVTSID
+757 
-763 GRAFEDCKS
+763 RAFSGCKG
-772 LTSVTIPDS
+772 L
-781 VTSIDNHA
+781 A
-789 FDGCSKL
+789 
-796 NQINV
+796 
-801 DTANTAYSSMNGVL
+801 
-815 FDKDKTELIRYPEG
+815 
-829 KTDTSYAIPNSVTSI
+829 
-844 DFRAF
+844 
-849 EDCKSLTSITIPD
+849 
-862 SVTSI
+862 
-867 DGRAFEDCKSLT
+867 

-888 RIGDFAFEGCKKLT
+888 SIGW
-902 QINVDTANT
+902 
-911 KFSSVNG
+911 
-918 VLFSKNKAILRR
+918 
-930 YPEGKAD
+930 
-937 TSYAIPNSVTRIDDL
+937 
-952 AFSDCRSLTSI
+952 
-963 TIPDGVTSIDDS
+963 S
-975 AFYGCSSLTSV
+975 AF
-986 TIPSSVTS
+986 
-994 IGSAVF
+994 
-1000 SGCDKLTQINVDTA
+1000 N
-1014 NTVYSSENGVL
+1014 N
-1025 FDKNKTKLIRYP
+1025 
-1037 EGKADASYAIPNS
+1037 
-1050 VTSIGDWAFEN
+1050 
-1061 CSSLTSVT
+1061 
-1069 IPNSVTS
+1069 
-1076 IDWWAF
+1076 
-1082 ADCSSLTS
+1082 CSSLTS

-1095 SVTSIGDRAFFNCD
+1095 SVTSIGDE
-1109 SLASVYISD
+1109 
-1118 IASWCGIAFD
+1118 AFD
-1128 DSDSN
+1128 DCEKLTQINVDKANTVYSSVNGVLFNKNKTELIRYPEGKADTSYSIPDS
-1133 PLGSGASLYLNGK
+1133 
-1146 LVTDLVIPA
+1146 
-1155 GVTSIGDYAFYG
+1155 VTSIVIGAFYN

-1172 RITIPDSVTSIGRY
+1172 SITIPDSVTSIGIGAFYNCSSLTSITIPNSVTSIGNFAFFRCSSLTSVTIPNSVTSIGDS
-1186 AFSGCSSLTSVT
+1186 AFSWCSSLTSITIPNSVTSIGDRAFAGCSSLTSVT

-1204 SIGWRAFWYCSSLTS
+1204 SIGDYEFSSCDSLTSITIPDSVTSIGTCAFYNCSSLTS
-1219 ITIPNSVTSIGG
+1219 ITIPSRVTSIG
-1231 EAFRSCDSLTSVT
+1231 
-1244 IGNSV
+1244 IY
-1249 TSIGDDAFSGCSSLT
+1249 AFSGCSSLT
-1264 SITIPNSVTRIDD
+1264 SITIPDSVTSIGR
-1277 SAFAYCNSLTSITIP
+1277 SAFEN
-1292 SRVTSVGHYAFCGC
+1292 R

-1320 WEKIG
+1320 WEKIS
-1325 IGVYND
+1325 IDDYNGS
-1331 YLTNATI
+1331 LTSATI

-1348 ARAMRAPAAPAAQN
+1348 ARAMRAPAAPVAQS

-1412 NLGDLNVVIVGKF
+1412 NSGELNVIIVGKF

-1442 LELISLPAKT
+1442 LELIALPAKV

-1460 IVRLK
+1460 VADLS
-1465 GLRLKAV
+1465 GLRLNAV
-1472 YSDGAEK
+1472 YSDDTEK

-1508 VSIQIT
+1508 VSIQIA
-1514 VTVVPRKFKLI
+1514 VTVVPRKFKLV
-1525 WIVDGNQ
+1525 WIVDGSQ

-1559 SPEVPDIMPAQDLTF
+1559 SPEVPETMPAQDLTF

-1582 TKLSIKSPSTT
+1582 TKISINTPSVT

-1609 LPEGARVVWSMSGSG
+1609 LPEGARIVWSMDGSG

-1682 KLVAFFKKLFGSN
+1682 KIVAFFKKLFGSN
-1695 MIIPYALEWIV
+1695 MIIPYALEWII

>member
-1 MIMIIGTLIPT
+1 MKKAFKSVLSLLLCMIMIIGTLIPT

-17 NNSSQTAIEQDGL
+17 NDSSQTAIEQDGL

-91 RMIGSGFCDAEKDA
+91 RMIGSGFCEAEKDA

-244 VIGSDADATI
+244 VIGSDADAAI

-284 IVYEGMEKFDEEQQ
+284 IVYEGMEKFDEMPQQ

-469 ELSVSL
+469 EISVSL

-559 EWTVSKFYYSIS
+559 EWTVAKFYYSAS

-669 KVKLNVVGT
+669 KVKLNASGT

-696 TPGILDK
+696 TPGIIDK
-703 LTYEIENGK
+703 LAYEIEDGE
-712 VTITGCDTSLSGDIV
+712 VTITSCDISLSGDIV

-738 SIGFLAFCSS
+738 SIG
-748 SLTSVTIPD
+748 
-757 SVTSID
+757 
-763 GRAFEDCKS
+763 
-772 LTSVTIPDS
+772 
-781 VTSIDNHA
+781 
-789 FDGCSKL
+789 
-796 NQINV
+796 
-801 DTANTAYSSMNGVL
+801 
-815 FDKDKTELIRYPEG
+815 
-829 KTDTSYAIPNSVTSI
+829 
-844 DFRAF
+844 
-849 EDCKSLTSITIPD
+849 
-862 SVTSI
+862 
-867 DGRAFEDCKSLT
+867 
-879 SITIPNSVT
+879 
-888 RIGDFAFEGCKKLT
+888 
-902 QINVDTANT
+902 
-911 KFSSVNG
+911 
-918 VLFSKNKAILRR
+918 
-930 YPEGKAD
+930 
-937 TSYAIPNSVTRIDDL
+937 
-952 AFSDCRSLTSI
+952 
-963 TIPDGVTSIDDS
+963 
-975 AFYGCSSLTSV
+975 
-986 TIPSSVTS
+986 
-994 IGSAVF
+994 
-1000 SGCDKLTQINVDTA
+1000 
-1014 NTVYSSENGVL
+1014 
-1025 FDKNKTKLIRYP
+1025 
-1037 EGKADASYAIPNS
+1037 
-1050 VTSIGDWAFEN
+1050 
-1061 CSSLTSVT
+1061 
-1069 IPNSVTS
+1069 
-1076 IDWWAF
+1076 
-1082 ADCSSLTS
+1082 
-1090 ITIPD
+1090 
-1095 SVTSIGDRAFFNCD
+1095 
-1109 SLASVYISD
+1109 
-1118 IASWCGIAFD
+1118 
-1128 DSDSN
+1128 
-1133 PLGSGASLYLNGK
+1133 
-1146 LVTDLVIPA
+1146 
-1155 GVTSIGDYAFYG
+1155 
-1167 CSSLT
+1167 
-1172 RITIPDSVTSIGRY
+1172 
-1186 AFSGCSSLTSVT
+1186 
-1198 IPNSVT
+1198 
-1204 SIGWRAFWYCSSLTS
+1204 WRAFLYCSSLTS
-1219 ITIPNSVTSIGG
+1219 ITIPNSVTSIDDW
-1231 EAFRSCDSLTSVT
+1231 AFRYCSSLTSITIPNSVASIGDDAFSYCDSLTSITIPNSVASIGYMAFSGCSGLTSITIPNSVT
-1244 IGNSV
+1244 SIGFRAFDNCDKLNQINVDKANTVYSSVNGVLFNKDKTELIRYPAGKTDTAYAIPDSV

-1264 SITIPNSVTRIDD
+1264 SITIPNGVTSIGYQ
-1277 SAFAYCNSLTSITIP
+1277 AFYGCSSLTSITIP
-1292 SRVTSVGHYAFCGC
+1292 NSVASIDYRAFRWCDKLNQINVDTANTKFSSVNGVLFNKDKTNLIRYPEGKPDTSYAIPNSVTSIGDDAFGFCISLTSVTIPDSVTSIGDWAFSNC
-1306 SSLKDVYYSGTQEQ
+1306 SSLASITIPNSVASIGSSAFNRCGSLQDVYYSGTQEQ
-1320 WEKIG
+1320 WKKIS
-1325 IGVYND
+1325 IGSSND
-1331 YLTNATI
+1331 YLTSATI

-1348 ARAMRAPAAPAAQN
+1348 ARAMRAPAAPAAQS

-1397 LRAESSEV
+1397 LRADSGEV

-1412 NLGDLNVVIVGKF
+1412 NSGELNVIIVGKF
-1425 GDSSVQEPVE
+1425 
-1435 PEYGVER
+1435 
-1442 LELISLPAKT
+1442 A
-1452 EYDYLSSP
+1452 
-1460 IVRLK
+1460 
-1465 GLRLKAV
+1465 
-1472 YSDGAEK
+1472 
-1479 EITDIKSITASKV
+1479 
-1492 DTSKLGDQE
+1492 
-1501 ITLTYEG
+1501 
-1508 VSIQIT
+1508 
-1514 VTVVPRKFKLI
+1514 
-1525 WIVDGNQ
+1525 
-1532 TELTAAEGSK
+1532 GSN
-1542 ITKPADPEL
+1542 A
-1551 EGYDFMGW
+1551 
-1559 SPEVPDIMPAQDLTF
+1559 
-1574 TAVFEPIK
+1574 
-1582 TKLSIKSPSTT
+1582 KLSIKSPSTT

-1609 LPEGARVVWSMSGSG
+1609 LPEGARIVWSMDGSG

>member
-1 MIMIIGTLIPT
+1 MIMIIGTLITT

-17 NNSSQTAIEQDGL
+17 NDSSQAAIEQDGL

-244 VIGSDADATI
+244 VIGSDADAAI

-328 MGDGSGNNT
+328 MGDGSGINP

-518 DESKVHACNVCIDGS
+518 DESKVHTCSLCIDGS
-533 IKLFRTVSLTGRFF
+533 IKLFYTVSVSGRIFA
-547 GKKKSSTLVPSN
+547 KKASITLVSTQ
-559 EWTVSKFYYSIS
+559 EWTVAKFYYSAS

-669 KVKLNVVGT
+669 KVKLNASGT
-678 GGGTDPDPN
+678 GGGTDPNPN

-703 LTYEIENGK
+703 LTYEIEDGK
-712 VTITGCDTSLSGDIV
+712 VTITDCDTSLSGDIV

-738 SIGFLAFCSS
+738 SIGGEAFYGCSS
-748 SLTSVTIPD
+748 LASITFPN
-757 SVTSID
+757 SVTSI
-763 GRAFEDCKS
+763 GYE
-772 LTSVTIPDS
+772 
-781 VTSIDNHA
+781 A
-789 FDGCSKL
+789 FDNCDKL

-801 DTANTAYSSMNGVL
+801 DTANTVYSSVNGVL
-815 FDKDKTELIRYPEG
+815 FSKDKTELIRYPEG
-829 KTDTSYAIPNSVTSI
+829 KADTSYSIPDGVTNIGSGT
-844 DFRAF
+844 FYN
-849 EDCKSLTSITIPD
+849 CSSLTSITI
-862 SVTSI
+862 
-867 DGRAFEDCKSLT
+867 L
-879 SITIPNSVT
+879 
-888 RIGDFAFEGCKKLT
+888 
-902 QINVDTANT
+902 
-911 KFSSVNG
+911 
-918 VLFSKNKAILRR
+918 
-930 YPEGKAD
+930 
-937 TSYAIPNSVTRIDDL
+937 
-952 AFSDCRSLTSI
+952 
-963 TIPDGVTSIDDS
+963 
-975 AFYGCSSLTSV
+975 
-986 TIPSSVTS
+986 
-994 IGSAVF
+994 
-1000 SGCDKLTQINVDTA
+1000 
-1014 NTVYSSENGVL
+1014 
-1025 FDKNKTKLIRYP
+1025 
-1037 EGKADASYAIPNS
+1037 NS
-1050 VTSIGDWAFEN
+1050 VTSIGDGAFEY
-1061 CSSLTSVT
+1061 CKSLTSVT

-1076 IDWWAF
+1076 IDE
-1082 ADCSSLTS
+1082 
-1090 ITIPD
+1090 
-1095 SVTSIGDRAFFNCD
+1095 
-1109 SLASVYISD
+1109 
-1118 IASWCGIAFD
+1118 
-1128 DSDSN
+1128 
-1133 PLGSGASLYLNGK
+1133 
-1146 LVTDLVIPA
+1146 
-1155 GVTSIGDYAFYG
+1155 YAFW
-1167 CSSLT
+1167 
-1172 RITIPDSVTSIGRY
+1172 
-1186 AFSGCSSLTSVT
+1186 A
-1198 IPNSVT
+1198 
-1204 SIGWRAFWYCSSLTS
+1204 
-1219 ITIPNSVTSIGG
+1219 
-1231 EAFRSCDSLTSVT
+1231 
-1244 IGNSV
+1244 
-1249 TSIGDDAFSGCSSLT
+1249 
-1264 SITIPNSVTRIDD
+1264 
-1277 SAFAYCNSLTSITIP
+1277 CN
-1292 SRVTSVGHYAFCGC
+1292 
-1306 SSLKDVYYSGTQEQ
+1306 SLKDVYYSGTQEQ
-1320 WEKIG
+1320 WEKIS
-1325 IGVYND
+1325 IGNGNGS
-1331 YLTNATI
+1331 LTNATI

-1348 ARAMRAPAAPAAQN
+1348 AKAMRAPAAPAAQS

-1397 LRAESSEV
+1397 LRADSGEV

-1412 NLGDLNVVIVGKF
+1412 NSGELNVIIVGKF
-1425 GDSSVQEPVE
+1425 
-1435 PEYGVER
+1435 
-1442 LELISLPAKT
+1442 A
-1452 EYDYLSSP
+1452 
-1460 IVRLK
+1460 
-1465 GLRLKAV
+1465 
-1472 YSDGAEK
+1472 
-1479 EITDIKSITASKV
+1479 
-1492 DTSKLGDQE
+1492 
-1501 ITLTYEG
+1501 
-1508 VSIQIT
+1508 
-1514 VTVVPRKFKLI
+1514 
-1525 WIVDGNQ
+1525 
-1532 TELTAAEGSK
+1532 GSN
-1542 ITKPADPEL
+1542 A
-1551 EGYDFMGW
+1551 
-1559 SPEVPDIMPAQDLTF
+1559 
-1574 TAVFEPIK
+1574 
-1582 TKLSIKSPSTT
+1582 KLSINTPSTT

-1609 LPEGARVVWSMSGSG
+1609 LPEGARIVWSMDGSG
-1624 FELIPSADGMTCGVK
+1624 FELSPSADGMTCGVK

-1650 KVVDKNGNAVKDAN
+1650 KVVDKNGNPVKDAN

-1695 MIIPYALEWIV
+1695 MVIPSSLNKLI

>member
-1 MIMIIGTLIPT
+1 MRKKLKSALSLLLCMIMVLGAVIPS
-12 IAAKG
+12 IAAG
-17 NNSSQTAIEQDGL
+17 RSNSSEASIEQDGL

-284 IVYEGMEKFDEEQQ
+284 IVYEGMEKFDEMPQQ

-533 IKLFRTVSLTGRFF
+533 IKLFSTVSLTGRFF

-559 EWTVSKFYYSIS
+559 EWTVAKFYYSAS

-669 KVKLNVVGT
+669 KVKLNASGT

-703 LTYEIENGK
+703 LTYKIEDGK
-712 VTITGCDTSLSGDIV
+712 VTITDCDTSLSGDIV

-738 SIGFLAFCSS
+738 SIGYEAF
-748 SLTSVTIPD
+748 
-757 SVTSID
+757 
-763 GRAFEDCKS
+763 
-772 LTSVTIPDS
+772 
-781 VTSIDNHA
+781 
-789 FDGCSKL
+789 
-796 NQINV
+796 
-801 DTANTAYSSMNGVL
+801 
-815 FDKDKTELIRYPEG
+815 
-829 KTDTSYAIPNSVTSI
+829 
-844 DFRAF
+844 
-849 EDCKSLTSITIPD
+849 
-862 SVTSI
+862 
-867 DGRAFEDCKSLT
+867 
-879 SITIPNSVT
+879 
-888 RIGDFAFEGCKKLT
+888 
-902 QINVDTANT
+902 
-911 KFSSVNG
+911 
-918 VLFSKNKAILRR
+918 KNC
-930 YPEGKAD
+930 
-937 TSYAIPNSVTRIDDL
+937 N
-952 AFSDCRSLTSI
+952 SLTSI
-963 TIPDGVTSIDDS
+963 TIPDGVTSIGDS
-975 AFYGCSSLTSV
+975 AFWWCVSLTSI
-986 TIPSSVTS
+986 TIPNSVTS
-994 IGSAVF
+994 IGDAF
-1000 SGCDKLTQINVDTA
+1000 DGCDKLNQINVDTA
-1014 NTVYSSENGVL
+1014 NTVYSSVNGVL
-1025 FDKNKTKLIRYP
+1025 FGKDKTKLIRYP
-1037 EGKADASYAIPNS
+1037 EGKADASYSIPDSVTSIGYEVFDNCDSLASITIPDSVTSIGEYAFDGCEKLTQINVDTANTAYSSENGVLFNKEKTELIRYPEGKADTSYSIPSSVTNIGNYAFDGCTSLTSTTIPDSVTSIGYGAFHYTRIYNDESNWENGVLYIGNYLIEAKDTISGEYEIKNGTKCIANCAFEDCSSLTSITIPNGVTSIGYSAFEDCSSLTSITIPNGVTSIGYSAFEDCSSLTSITIPNS
-1050 VTSIGDWAFEN
+1050 VTSIGKYTFE
-1061 CSSLTSVT
+1061 
-1069 IPNSVTS
+1069 
-1076 IDWWAF
+1076 
-1082 ADCSSLTS
+1082 DCSSLTS

-1095 SVTSIGDRAFFNCD
+1095 SVTSIGNSAFWWCVSLTSITIPDSVTSIDYRAFEGCS
-1109 SLASVYISD
+1109 SLTSVYISD

-1128 DSDSN
+1128 SSDSN

-1146 LVTDLVIPA
+1146 LVTDLI
-1155 GVTSIGDYAFYG
+1155 
-1167 CSSLT
+1167 
-1172 RITIPDSVTSIGRY
+1172 
-1186 AFSGCSSLTSVT
+1186 

-1204 SIGWRAFWYCSSLTS
+1204 NIGNYAFYGCSSLTS

-1231 EAFRSCDSLTSVT
+1231 NAFEYCSSLTSIT
-1244 IGNSV
+1244 IPDSV
-1249 TSIGDDAFSGCSSLT
+1249 TSIGWYAFCNCSSLT
-1264 SITIPNSVTRIDD
+1264 SITIPNSVTSIDWNTFD
-1277 SAFAYCNSLTSITIP
+1277 GCSSLTSITIP
-1292 SRVTSVGHYAFCGC
+1292 DSVTSIDYYAFRNC

-1320 WEKIG
+1320 WEKIS
-1325 IGVYND
+1325 IYDYNGS
-1331 YLTNATI
+1331 LTSATI

-1348 ARAMRAPAAPAAQN
+1348 AGAMRAPAAPAAQN
-1362 TVYTATA
+1362 TSGAVYTATA

-1397 LRAESSEV
+1397 LRADSGEV

-1412 NLGDLNVVIVGKF
+1412 NSGELNVIIVGKF
-1425 GDSSVQEPVE
+1425 
-1435 PEYGVER
+1435 
-1442 LELISLPAKT
+1442 A
-1452 EYDYLSSP
+1452 
-1460 IVRLK
+1460 
-1465 GLRLKAV
+1465 
-1472 YSDGAEK
+1472 
-1479 EITDIKSITASKV
+1479 
-1492 DTSKLGDQE
+1492 
-1501 ITLTYEG
+1501 
-1508 VSIQIT
+1508 
-1514 VTVVPRKFKLI
+1514 
-1525 WIVDGNQ
+1525 
-1532 TELTAAEGSK
+1532 GSN
-1542 ITKPADPEL
+1542 A
-1551 EGYDFMGW
+1551 
-1559 SPEVPDIMPAQDLTF
+1559 
-1574 TAVFEPIK
+1574 
-1582 TKLSIKSPSTT
+1582 KLSIKSPSTT

-1609 LPEGARVVWSMSGSG
+1609 LPEGAGVV
-1624 FELIPSADGMTCGVK
+1624 
-1639 SVSKG
+1639 
-1644 SATITA
+1644 
-1650 KVVDKNGNAVKDAN
+1650 
-1664 GNEITASQ
+1664 
-1672 QLTSKAGFFQ
+1672 
-1682 KLVAFFKKLFGSN
+1682 
-1695 MIIPYALEWIV
+1695 
-1706 K
+1706 

>member
-1 MIMIIGTLIPT
+1 MKRKLKSALSLLLCMIMVFGAVIPS
-12 IAAKG
+12 IAAG
-17 NNSSQTAIEQDGL
+17 RSNSSEASIEQDGL

-284 IVYEGMEKFDEEQQ
+284 IVYEGMEKFDEMPQQ

-533 IKLFRTVSLTGRFF
+533 IKLFSTVSLTGRFF

-559 EWTVSKFYYSIS
+559 EWTVSKFYYSAS

-583 ILYCVTFTV
+583 ILYCVAFTV

-669 KVKLNVVGT
+669 KVKLDVAGT

-703 LTYEIENGK
+703 LTYEIEDGE

-738 SIGFLAFCSS
+738 SIGW
-748 SLTSVTIPD
+748 
-757 SVTSID
+757 
-763 GRAFEDCKS
+763 RAFRDCS
-772 LTSVTIPDS
+772 
-781 VTSIDNHA
+781 
-789 FDGCSKL
+789 
-796 NQINV
+796 
-801 DTANTAYSSMNGVL
+801 
-815 FDKDKTELIRYPEG
+815 
-829 KTDTSYAIPNSVTSI
+829 
-844 DFRAF
+844 
-849 EDCKSLTSITIPD
+849 
-862 SVTSI
+862 
-867 DGRAFEDCKSLT
+867 SLT

-888 RIGDFAFEGCKKLT
+888 
-902 QINVDTANT
+902 
-911 KFSSVNG
+911 
-918 VLFSKNKAILRR
+918 
-930 YPEGKAD
+930 
-937 TSYAIPNSVTRIDDL
+937 
-952 AFSDCRSLTSI
+952 
-963 TIPDGVTSIDDS
+963 SIDDW
-975 AFYGCSSLTSV
+975 AFNGCE
-986 TIPSSVTS
+986 
-994 IGSAVF
+994 
-1000 SGCDKLTQINVDTA
+1000 KLTQINVDTA

-1025 FDKNKTKLIRYP
+1025 FNKEKTELIRYP
-1037 EGKADASYAIPNS
+1037 EGKADTSYSIPSSVTSIGYMAVSGCSGLTSITIPDS
-1050 VTSIGDWAFEN
+1050 VTSIGDYAFSG
-1061 CSSLTSVT
+1061 CSGLTSIT
-1069 IPNSVTS
+1069 IPDSVTS
-1076 IDWWAF
+1076 IGDYAF
-1082 ADCSSLTS
+1082 SGCSSLTS

-1095 SVTSIGDRAFFNCD
+1095 SVTSIGDWAFNNCR

-1118 IASWCGIAFD
+1118 IASWCGIAFNGGY
-1128 DSDSN
+1128 SN
-1133 PLGSGASLYLNGK
+1133 PLRSGASLYLNGK
-1146 LVTDLVIPA
+1146 LVTDLI
-1155 GVTSIGDYAFYG
+1155 
-1167 CSSLT
+1167 
-1172 RITIPDSVTSIGRY
+1172 
-1186 AFSGCSSLTSVT
+1186 

-1204 SIGWRAFWYCSSLTS
+1204 SIGDDAFHGCSSLTS

-1231 EAFRSCDSLTSVT
+1231 SAFENCSSLTSIT
-1244 IGNSV
+1244 IPDSV
-1249 TSIGDDAFSGCSSLT
+1249 TSIDWYTFFGCSSLT
-1264 SITIPNSVTRIDD
+1264 SITIPNSVTSIGDY
-1277 SAFAYCNSLTSITIP
+1277 AFSGCSSLTSITIP
-1292 SRVTSVGHYAFCGC
+1292 DSVTSIGWEAFRGC
-1306 SSLKDVYYSGTQEQ
+1306 SSLASITIPDSVTSIGAWAFNGCDSLKDVYYSGTQEQ
-1320 WEKIG
+1320 WKKID
-1325 IGVYND
+1325 ISSND
-1331 YLTNATI
+1331 YLTSAKI

-1348 ARAMRAPAAPAAQN
+1348 AGAMRAPAAPAAQN
-1362 TVYTATA
+1362 TSGAVYTATA

-1397 LRAESSEV
+1397 LRADSSEV

-1412 NLGDLNVVIVGKF
+1412 NSGELNVIIVGKF
-1425 GDSSVQEPVE
+1425 
-1435 PEYGVER
+1435 
-1442 LELISLPAKT
+1442 A
-1452 EYDYLSSP
+1452 
-1460 IVRLK
+1460 
-1465 GLRLKAV
+1465 
-1472 YSDGAEK
+1472 
-1479 EITDIKSITASKV
+1479 
-1492 DTSKLGDQE
+1492 
-1501 ITLTYEG
+1501 
-1508 VSIQIT
+1508 
-1514 VTVVPRKFKLI
+1514 
-1525 WIVDGNQ
+1525 
-1532 TELTAAEGSK
+1532 GSN
-1542 ITKPADPEL
+1542 A
-1551 EGYDFMGW
+1551 
-1559 SPEVPDIMPAQDLTF
+1559 
-1574 TAVFEPIK
+1574 
-1582 TKLSIKSPSTT
+1582 KLSIKSPSTT

-1609 LPEGARVVWSMSGSG
+1609 LPDGARIVWSMDGSG

-1650 KVVDKNGNAVKDAN
+1650 KVIDKNGNAVKDAN

-1682 KLVAFFKKLFGSN
+1682 KLIAFFKKLFGIS
-1695 MIIPYALEWIV
+1695 MVLPYLLEGII

>member
-1 MIMIIGTLIPT
+1 MRKKLKSALSLLLCMIMVFGAVIPS
-12 IAAKG
+12 IAAG
-17 NNSSQTAIEQDGL
+17 RSNSSEASIEQDGL

-244 VIGSDADATI
+244 VIGSDADAKI

-284 IVYEGMEKFDEEQQ
+284 IVYEGMEKFDEMPQQ

-352 SYSLKAYYDAD
+352 SYSLKVYYDAD

-469 ELSVSL
+469 EISVSL

-518 DESKVHACNVCIDGS
+518 DESKVHTCSLCIDGS
-533 IKLFRTVSLTGRFF
+533 IKLFYTVGVSGRIFA
-547 GKKKSSTLVPSN
+547 KKASITLVSTQ
-559 EWTVSKFYYSIS
+559 EWTVAKFYYSAS

-669 KVKLNVVGT
+669 KVKLNASGT

-703 LTYEIENGK
+703 LAYEIEDGE
-712 VTITGCDTSLSGDIV
+712 VTITGCDISLSGDIV

-738 SIGFLAFCSS
+738 SIGS
-748 SLTSVTIPD
+748 
-757 SVTSID
+757 
-763 GRAFEDCKS
+763 
-772 LTSVTIPDS
+772 
-781 VTSIDNHA
+781 
-789 FDGCSKL
+789 
-796 NQINV
+796 
-801 DTANTAYSSMNGVL
+801 
-815 FDKDKTELIRYPEG
+815 
-829 KTDTSYAIPNSVTSI
+829 
-844 DFRAF
+844 
-849 EDCKSLTSITIPD
+849 
-862 SVTSI
+862 
-867 DGRAFEDCKSLT
+867 
-879 SITIPNSVT
+879 
-888 RIGDFAFEGCKKLT
+888 
-902 QINVDTANT
+902 
-911 KFSSVNG
+911 
-918 VLFSKNKAILRR
+918 
-930 YPEGKAD
+930 
-937 TSYAIPNSVTRIDDL
+937 
-952 AFSDCRSLTSI
+952 
-963 TIPDGVTSIDDS
+963 S
-975 AFYGCSSLTSV
+975 AFRG
-986 TIPSSVTS
+986 
-994 IGSAVF
+994 
-1000 SGCDKLTQINVDTA
+1000 
-1014 NTVYSSENGVL
+1014 
-1025 FDKNKTKLIRYP
+1025 
-1037 EGKADASYAIPNS
+1037 
-1050 VTSIGDWAFEN
+1050 
-1061 CSSLTSVT
+1061 
-1069 IPNSVTS
+1069 
-1076 IDWWAF
+1076 
-1082 ADCSSLTS
+1082 CSSLTS

-1095 SVTSIGDRAFFNCD
+1095 SVTSIGSSAFENCSSLTSVTIPD
-1109 SLASVYISD
+1109 S
-1118 IASWCGIAFD
+1118 
-1128 DSDSN
+1128 
-1133 PLGSGASLYLNGK
+1133 
-1146 LVTDLVIPA
+1146 
-1155 GVTSIGDYAFYG
+1155 VTSIGYDAFSW
-1167 CSSLT
+1167 CNSLT
-1172 RITIPDSVTSIGRY
+1172 SITIPDSVTSIGWDAFDRCEKLTQINVDTANTVYSSVNGVLFSKDKTELIRY
-1186 AFSGCSSLTSVT
+1186 PEGKADTSYAIPNGVTYIGYDAFSC
-1198 IPNSVT
+1198 
-1204 SIGWRAFWYCSSLTS
+1204 CSSLTS
-1219 ITIPNSVTSIGG
+1219 ITIPNSVTSIGDYAFSG
-1231 EAFRSCDSLTSVT
+1231 CISLASITIPDGVTNIGDWAFWDCRSLTSITIPDSVTRIGDSAFYGCSSLTSITIPNSVTSIGYEAFHSCSSLTSITIPNSVTSIGKSAFESCSSLTSITIPNSVTSIGDYAFYWCSNLTSVT

-1249 TSIGDDAFSGCSSLT
+1249 TSIGDYAFNG
-1264 SITIPNSVTRIDD
+1264 
-1277 SAFAYCNSLTSITIP
+1277 CNSLTSVTIP
-1292 SRVTSVGHYAFCGC
+1292 DSVTSIGKYAFYYCTSLTSTTIPDSVTSIGDCAFNGC

-1320 WEKIG
+1320 WKKIS
-1325 IGVYND
+1325 IGSNNSR
-1331 YLTNATI
+1331 LTSAKI

-1348 ARAMRAPAAPAAQN
+1348 ARAMRAPAASATQN
-1362 TVYTATA
+1362 TSGVVYTATA

-1397 LRAESSEV
+1397 LRADSGEV

-1412 NLGDLNVVIVGKF
+1412 NSGELNVIIVGKF
-1425 GDSSVQEPVE
+1425 
-1435 PEYGVER
+1435 
-1442 LELISLPAKT
+1442 A
-1452 EYDYLSSP
+1452 
-1460 IVRLK
+1460 
-1465 GLRLKAV
+1465 
-1472 YSDGAEK
+1472 
-1479 EITDIKSITASKV
+1479 
-1492 DTSKLGDQE
+1492 
-1501 ITLTYEG
+1501 
-1508 VSIQIT
+1508 
-1514 VTVVPRKFKLI
+1514 
-1525 WIVDGNQ
+1525 
-1532 TELTAAEGSK
+1532 GSN
-1542 ITKPADPEL
+1542 A
-1551 EGYDFMGW
+1551 
-1559 SPEVPDIMPAQDLTF
+1559 
-1574 TAVFEPIK
+1574 
-1582 TKLSIKSPSTT
+1582 KLSIKSPSTS

-1609 LPEGARVVWSMSGSG
+1609 LPEGARIVWSMDGSG
-1624 FELIPSADGMTCGVK
+1624 FELMPSADGMTCGVK

-1695 MIIPYALEWIV
+1695 MVIPSSLNKLV

>member
-1 MIMIIGTLIPT
+1 MRKKLKSALSLLLCMIMVFGAVIPS
-12 IAAKG
+12 IAAG
-17 NNSSQTAIEQDGL
+17 RSNSSEASIEQDGL

-244 VIGSDADATI
+244 VIGSDADAAI

-284 IVYEGMEKFDEEQQ
+284 IVYEGMEKFDEMPQQ

-328 MGDGSGNNT
+328 TGDGSGINP

-533 IKLFRTVSLTGRFF
+533 IKLFSTVSLTGRFF

-559 EWTVSKFYYSIS
+559 EWTVAKFYYSAS

-669 KVKLNVVGT
+669 KVKLNVAGT

-703 LTYEIENGK
+703 LTYKIENGK
-712 VTITGCDTSLSGDIV
+712 VTITDCYTSLSGDIV

-738 SIGFLAFCSS
+738 SIG
-748 SLTSVTIPD
+748 
-757 SVTSID
+757 
-763 GRAFEDCKS
+763 
-772 LTSVTIPDS
+772 
-781 VTSIDNHA
+781 
-789 FDGCSKL
+789 
-796 NQINV
+796 
-801 DTANTAYSSMNGVL
+801 
-815 FDKDKTELIRYPEG
+815 
-829 KTDTSYAIPNSVTSI
+829 SYA
-844 DFRAF
+844 FY
-849 EDCKSLTSITIPD
+849 DCS
-862 SVTSI
+862 
-867 DGRAFEDCKSLT
+867 SLT
-879 SITIPNSVT
+879 SITIPNSVAS
-888 RIGDFAFEGCKKLT
+888 ISGWAFG
-902 QINVDTANT
+902 
-911 KFSSVNG
+911 
-918 VLFSKNKAILRR
+918 
-930 YPEGKAD
+930 Y
-937 TSYAIPNSVTRIDDL
+937 
-952 AFSDCRSLTSI
+952 
-963 TIPDGVTSIDDS
+963 
-975 AFYGCSSLTSV
+975 CSSLTSI

-994 IGSAVF
+994 IGERAF
-1000 SGCDKLTQINVDTA
+1000 YGC
-1014 NTVYSSENGVL
+1014 SSL
-1025 FDKNKTKLIRYP
+1025 
-1037 EGKADASYAIPNS
+1037 ASITIPNS
-1050 VTSIGDWAFEN
+1050 VTSIGIGAFYGCEN
-1061 CSSLTSVT
+1061 
-1069 IPNSVTS
+1069 
-1076 IDWWAF
+1076 
-1082 ADCSSLTS
+1082 LTS

-1095 SVTSIGDRAFFNCD
+1095 SVTSIGIGAFRDC
-1109 SLASVYISD
+1109 
-1118 IASWCGIAFD
+1118 
-1128 DSDSN
+1128 
-1133 PLGSGASLYLNGK
+1133 
-1146 LVTDLVIPA
+1146 T
-1155 GVTSIGDYAFYG
+1155 
-1167 CSSLT
+1167 SLT
-1172 RITIPDSVTSIGRY
+1172 SITIPDSVTNIDDY
-1186 AFSGCSSLTSVT
+1186 AFYGCKGLTSVT
-1198 IPNSVT
+1198 IPDSVTRIGSYAFYDCSSLTSITIPNSVA
-1204 SIGWRAFWYCSSLTS
+1204 SISGLAFGYCSSLTS
-1219 ITIPNSVTSIGG
+1219 ITIPNSVTSIGDS
-1231 EAFRSCDSLTSVT
+1231 AFWHCSSLTSVT
-1244 IGNSV
+1244 IPNSVTSIGDSAFDYCSKLIQINVDKANMVYSSVNGVLFNQDKTELIRYPEGKTYTSYAIPNSV

-1264 SITIPNSVTRIDD
+1264 SITIPNGVTSIGNY
-1277 SAFAYCNSLTSITIP
+1277 AFSNCSSLTSITIP
-1292 SRVTSVGHYAFCGC
+1292 DSVTSIGDSAFWWCVSLTSITIPDSVTSIDLYAFFGC
-1306 SSLKDVYYSGTQEQ
+1306 NSLKDVYYSGTQEQ
-1320 WEKIG
+1320 WKKIS
-1325 IGVYND
+1325 IGSYNGC
-1331 YLTNATI
+1331 LTSATI
-1338 HYGSSAPAAN
+1338 HYGSSAPAEN
-1348 ARAMRAPAAPAAQN
+1348 AGAMRAPAAPAAQN
-1362 TVYTATA
+1362 TSGAVYTATA

-1397 LRAESSEV
+1397 LRADSSEV

-1412 NLGDLNVVIVGKF
+1412 NSGELNVIIVGKF
-1425 GDSSVQEPVE
+1425 
-1435 PEYGVER
+1435 
-1442 LELISLPAKT
+1442 A
-1452 EYDYLSSP
+1452 
-1460 IVRLK
+1460 
-1465 GLRLKAV
+1465 
-1472 YSDGAEK
+1472 
-1479 EITDIKSITASKV
+1479 
-1492 DTSKLGDQE
+1492 
-1501 ITLTYEG
+1501 
-1508 VSIQIT
+1508 
-1514 VTVVPRKFKLI
+1514 
-1525 WIVDGNQ
+1525 
-1532 TELTAAEGSK
+1532 GSN
-1542 ITKPADPEL
+1542 A
-1551 EGYDFMGW
+1551 
-1559 SPEVPDIMPAQDLTF
+1559 
-1574 TAVFEPIK
+1574 
-1582 TKLSIKSPSTT
+1582 KLSIKSPSTT

-1609 LPEGARVVWSMSGSG
+1609 LPEGARVVWSMDGSG

-1695 MIIPYALEWIV
+1695 MVIPSSLNKLV

>member
-1 MIMIIGTLIPT
+1 MRKKLKSALSLLLCMIMVFGAVIPS
-12 IAAKG
+12 IAAG
-17 NNSSQTAIEQDGL
+17 RSNSSEASIEQGGL

-244 VIGSDADATI
+244 VIGSDADAKI

-284 IVYEGMEKFDEEQQ
+284 IVYEGMEKFDEMPQQ

-434 LAKLSFKIGFRF
+434 LAKFSFKIGFRF

-533 IKLFRTVSLTGRFF
+533 IKLFSTVSLTGRFF

-559 EWTVSKFYYSIS
+559 EWTVAKFYYSAS

-669 KVKLNVVGT
+669 KVKLNVS
-678 GGGTDPDPN
+678 GTDPDPN

-712 VTITGCDTSLSGDIV
+712 VTITDCDTSLSGDIV

-738 SIGFLAFCSS
+738 SIGSFAFRGCS
-748 SLTSVTIPD
+748 SLTSVTIGN
-757 SVTSID
+757 SVTSI
-763 GRAFEDCKS
+763 GSYAFYDCSSLASITIPNSVASIGGWAFGYCSS
-772 LTSVTIPDS
+772 LTSITIPDG
-781 VTSIDNHA
+781 VTSIGDSA
-789 FDGCSKL
+789 FFGCSSL
-796 NQINV
+796 
-801 DTANTAYSSMNGVL
+801 
-815 FDKDKTELIRYPEG
+815 
-829 KTDTSYAIPNSVTSI
+829 TSITIPNSVTSI
-844 DFRAF
+844 GDSAFRY
-849 EDCKSLTSITIPD
+849 CTSLTSITIPD

-867 DGRAFEDCKSLT
+867 GSDAFSYCDSLT

-888 RIGDFAFEGCKKLT
+888 SIGEYTFSGCSSLKSITIPNSVTSIGDDAFWHCSSLTSITIPNSVTSIGYRAFDNCDKLN

-918 VLFSKNKAILRR
+918 VLFNK
-930 YPEGKAD
+930 
-937 TSYAIPNSVTRIDDL
+937 
-952 AFSDCRSLTSI
+952 
-963 TIPDGVTSIDDS
+963 
-975 AFYGCSSLTSV
+975 
-986 TIPSSVTS
+986 
-994 IGSAVF
+994 
-1000 SGCDKLTQINVDTA
+1000 DKT
-1014 NTVYSSENGVL
+1014 E
-1025 FDKNKTKLIRYP
+1025 LIRYP

-1050 VTSIGDWAFEN
+1050 VTSIGYGAFRG
-1061 CSSLTSVT
+1061 CSSLASIT

-1076 IDWWAF
+1076 IDWYAF
-1082 ADCSSLTS
+1082 FGCSSLKS
-1090 ITIPD
+1090 ITIPN
-1095 SVTSIGDRAFFNCD
+1095 SVTSID
-1109 SLASVYISD
+1109 S
-1118 IASWCGIAFD
+1118 
-1128 DSDSN
+1128 
-1133 PLGSGASLYLNGK
+1133 
-1146 LVTDLVIPA
+1146 
-1155 GVTSIGDYAFYG
+1155 
-1167 CSSLT
+1167 
-1172 RITIPDSVTSIGRY
+1172 Y

-1198 IPNSVT
+1198 IGNSVT
-1204 SIGWRAFWYCSSLTS
+1204 SIDGWAFSNCSSLTS
-1219 ITIPNSVTSIGG
+1219 ITIPNSVTSI
-1231 EAFRSCDSLTSVT
+1231 DS
-1244 IGNSV
+1244 
-1249 TSIGDDAFSGCSSLT
+1249 
-1264 SITIPNSVTRIDD
+1264 
-1277 SAFAYCNSLTSITIP
+1277 SAFY
-1292 SRVTSVGHYAFCGC
+1292 GC

-1320 WEKIG
+1320 WEKIS
-1325 IGVYND
+1325 IGND
-1331 YLTNATI
+1331 NGSLTNAKI

-1348 ARAMRAPAAPAAQN
+1348 AKAMRAPAAPAAQN
-1362 TVYTATA
+1362 TSGAVYTATA

-1397 LRAESSEV
+1397 LRADSGEV

-1412 NLGDLNVVIVGKF
+1412 NSGELNVIIVGKF
-1425 GDSSVQEPVE
+1425 
-1435 PEYGVER
+1435 
-1442 LELISLPAKT
+1442 A
-1452 EYDYLSSP
+1452 
-1460 IVRLK
+1460 
-1465 GLRLKAV
+1465 
-1472 YSDGAEK
+1472 
-1479 EITDIKSITASKV
+1479 
-1492 DTSKLGDQE
+1492 
-1501 ITLTYEG
+1501 
-1508 VSIQIT
+1508 
-1514 VTVVPRKFKLI
+1514 
-1525 WIVDGNQ
+1525 
-1532 TELTAAEGSK
+1532 GSN
-1542 ITKPADPEL
+1542 A
-1551 EGYDFMGW
+1551 
-1559 SPEVPDIMPAQDLTF
+1559 
-1574 TAVFEPIK
+1574 
-1582 TKLSIKSPSTT
+1582 KLSIKSPSTT

-1609 LPEGARVVWSMSGSG
+1609 LPEGARIVWSMDGSG

-1695 MIIPYALEWIV
+1695 MVIPSSLNKLV

>member
-1 MIMIIGTLIPT
+1 MRKKLKSALSLLLCMIMIFGAVIPS
-12 IAAKG
+12 IAAG
-17 NNSSQTAIEQDGL
+17 RSNSSEASIEQDGL

-63 IAGNIVNVQIN
+63 IDGNIVNVQIN

-298 SPAKAPQKSKVD
+298 SPAKARKVNTDISSKI
-310 VSSTLDC
+310 DC
-317 PVWKISKKFGY
+317 PVWKINKKFGY

-388 KGTGSVTGTLS
+388 IGTGSVTGTLS

-559 EWTVSKFYYSIS
+559 EWTVAKFYYSAS

-669 KVKLNVVGT
+669 KVKLDVAGT

-703 LTYEIENGK
+703 LAYEIEDGE
-712 VTITGCDTSLSGDIV
+712 VTITGCDISLSGDIV

-738 SIGFLAFCSS
+738 SIGSSAFRGCSSLTSITIPNSVTSIGYDAFYNCS

-757 SVTSID
+757 SVTSIGYD
-763 GRAFEDCKS
+763 AFSWC
-772 LTSVTIPDS
+772 
-781 VTSIDNHA
+781 N
-789 FDGCSKL
+789 
-796 NQINV
+796 
-801 DTANTAYSSMNGVL
+801 
-815 FDKDKTELIRYPEG
+815 
-829 KTDTSYAIPNSVTSI
+829 
-844 DFRAF
+844 
-849 EDCKSLTSITIPD
+849 SLTSITIPD

-867 DGRAFEDCKSLT
+867 GWDAFDRCE
-879 SITIPNSVT
+879 
-888 RIGDFAFEGCKKLT
+888 
-902 QINVDTANT
+902 
-911 KFSSVNG
+911 
-918 VLFSKNKAILRR
+918 
-930 YPEGKAD
+930 
-937 TSYAIPNSVTRIDDL
+937 
-952 AFSDCRSLTSI
+952 
-963 TIPDGVTSIDDS
+963 
-975 AFYGCSSLTSV
+975 
-986 TIPSSVTS
+986 
-994 IGSAVF
+994 
-1000 SGCDKLTQINVDTA
+1000 KLTQINVDTA
-1014 NTVYSSENGVL
+1014 NTVYSSVNGVL
-1025 FDKNKTKLIRYP
+1025 FSKDKTELIRYP
-1037 EGKADASYAIPNS
+1037 KGKADTSYAIPNGVTYIGYDAFSCCSSLTSITIPNS
-1050 VTSIGDWAFEN
+1050 VTSIGDYAFSGCISLASITIPDGVTNIGDWAFWD
-1061 CSSLTSVT
+1061 CRSLTSIT
-1069 IPNSVTS
+1069 IPDSVTRIGDS
-1076 IDWWAF
+1076 AF
-1082 ADCSSLTS
+1082 NVCSSLTS

-1095 SVTSIGDRAFFNCD
+1095 SVTSIGYEAFH
-1109 SLASVYISD
+1109 S
-1118 IASWCGIAFD
+1118 
-1128 DSDSN
+1128 
-1133 PLGSGASLYLNGK
+1133 
-1146 LVTDLVIPA
+1146 
-1155 GVTSIGDYAFYG
+1155 
-1167 CSSLT
+1167 
-1172 RITIPDSVTSIGRY
+1172 
-1186 AFSGCSSLTSVT
+1186 
-1198 IPNSVT
+1198 
-1204 SIGWRAFWYCSSLTS
+1204 CSSLTS
-1219 ITIPNSVTSIGG
+1219 ITIPNSVTSIGDSAFSG
-1231 EAFRSCDSLTSVT
+1231 CSSLASITIPDGVTNIGDWAFRNCRSLTSITIPDSVTVIGDYAFYRCSNLTSVT

-1249 TSIGDDAFSGCSSLT
+1249 TSIGDYAFDG
-1264 SITIPNSVTRIDD
+1264 
-1277 SAFAYCNSLTSITIP
+1277 CNSLTSVTIP
-1292 SRVTSVGHYAFCGC
+1292 DSVTSIGKYAFYYCTSLTSTTIPDSVTSIGDCAFNGC

-1320 WEKIG
+1320 WKKIS
-1325 IGVYND
+1325 IGSNNSR
-1331 YLTNATI
+1331 LTSAKI

-1348 ARAMRAPAAPAAQN
+1348 AKAMRAPAASATQN
-1362 TVYTATA
+1362 TSGVVYTATA

-1397 LRAESSEV
+1397 LRADSSEV

-1412 NLGDLNVVIVGKF
+1412 NSGELNVIIVGKF
-1425 GDSSVQEPVE
+1425 
-1435 PEYGVER
+1435 
-1442 LELISLPAKT
+1442 A
-1452 EYDYLSSP
+1452 
-1460 IVRLK
+1460 
-1465 GLRLKAV
+1465 
-1472 YSDGAEK
+1472 
-1479 EITDIKSITASKV
+1479 
-1492 DTSKLGDQE
+1492 
-1501 ITLTYEG
+1501 
-1508 VSIQIT
+1508 
-1514 VTVVPRKFKLI
+1514 
-1525 WIVDGNQ
+1525 
-1532 TELTAAEGSK
+1532 GSN
-1542 ITKPADPEL
+1542 A
-1551 EGYDFMGW
+1551 
-1559 SPEVPDIMPAQDLTF
+1559 
-1574 TAVFEPIK
+1574 
-1582 TKLSIKSPSTT
+1582 KLSIKSPSTT

-1609 LPEGARVVWSMSGSG
+1609 LPEGARVVWSMDGSG

-1682 KLVAFFKKLFGSN
+1682 KLAAFFKKLFGSN
-1695 MIIPYALEWIV
+1695 MIIPYALEWII

>member
-1 MIMIIGTLIPT
+1 MKRKLKSALSLLLCMIMVFGAVIPS
-12 IAAKG
+12 IAAG
-17 NNSSQTAIEQDGL
+17 RSNSSEASIEQDGL

-244 VIGSDADATI
+244 VIGSDADAAI

-284 IVYEGMEKFDEEQQ
+284 IVYEGMEKFDEMPQQ

-328 MGDGSGNNT
+328 TGDGSGNNT

-434 LAKLSFKIGFRF
+434 LAKFSFKIGFRF

-533 IKLFRTVSLTGRFF
+533 IKLFSTVSLTGRFF

-559 EWTVSKFYYSIS
+559 EWTVSKFYYSAS

-583 ILYCVTFTV
+583 ILYCVAFTV

-669 KVKLNVVGT
+669 KVKLDVAGT

-703 LTYEIENGK
+703 LTYEIEDGE

-738 SIGFLAFCSS
+738 SIGW
-748 SLTSVTIPD
+748 
-757 SVTSID
+757 
-763 GRAFEDCKS
+763 RAFRDCS
-772 LTSVTIPDS
+772 
-781 VTSIDNHA
+781 
-789 FDGCSKL
+789 
-796 NQINV
+796 
-801 DTANTAYSSMNGVL
+801 
-815 FDKDKTELIRYPEG
+815 
-829 KTDTSYAIPNSVTSI
+829 
-844 DFRAF
+844 
-849 EDCKSLTSITIPD
+849 
-862 SVTSI
+862 
-867 DGRAFEDCKSLT
+867 SLT

-888 RIGDFAFEGCKKLT
+888 
-902 QINVDTANT
+902 
-911 KFSSVNG
+911 
-918 VLFSKNKAILRR
+918 
-930 YPEGKAD
+930 
-937 TSYAIPNSVTRIDDL
+937 
-952 AFSDCRSLTSI
+952 
-963 TIPDGVTSIDDS
+963 SIDDW
-975 AFYGCSSLTSV
+975 AFNGCE
-986 TIPSSVTS
+986 
-994 IGSAVF
+994 
-1000 SGCDKLTQINVDTA
+1000 KLTQINVDTA

-1025 FDKNKTKLIRYP
+1025 FNKEKTELIRYP
-1037 EGKADASYAIPNS
+1037 EGKADTSYSIPSS
-1050 VTSIGDWAFEN
+1050 VTNIGDRAFED
-1061 CSSLTSVT
+1061 CSSLASVT

-1076 IDWWAF
+1076 IGYMAVSGCSGLTSITIPDSVTSIGDYAF
-1082 ADCSSLTS
+1082 SGCSSLTS

-1095 SVTSIGDRAFFNCD
+1095 SVTSIGDWAFNNCR

-1118 IASWCGIAFD
+1118 IASWCGIAFNGGY
-1128 DSDSN
+1128 SN
-1133 PLGSGASLYLNGK
+1133 PLRSGASLYLNGK
-1146 LVTDLVIPA
+1146 LVTDLI
-1155 GVTSIGDYAFYG
+1155 
-1167 CSSLT
+1167 
-1172 RITIPDSVTSIGRY
+1172 
-1186 AFSGCSSLTSVT
+1186 

-1204 SIGWRAFWYCSSLTS
+1204 SIGDDAFHGCSSLTS

-1231 EAFRSCDSLTSVT
+1231 SAFENCSSLTSIT
-1244 IGNSV
+1244 IPDSV
-1249 TSIGDDAFSGCSSLT
+1249 TSIDWYTFFGCSSLT
-1264 SITIPNSVTRIDD
+1264 SITIPNSVTSIGDY
-1277 SAFAYCNSLTSITIP
+1277 AFSGCSSLTSITIP
-1292 SRVTSVGHYAFCGC
+1292 DSVTSIGWEAFRGC
-1306 SSLKDVYYSGTQEQ
+1306 SSLASITIPDSVTSIGAWAFNGCDSLKDVYYSGTQEQ
-1320 WEKIG
+1320 WKKID
-1325 IGVYND
+1325 ISSND
-1331 YLTNATI
+1331 YLTSAKI

-1348 ARAMRAPAAPAAQN
+1348 AGAMRAPAAPAAQN
-1362 TVYTATA
+1362 TSGAVYTATA

-1397 LRAESSEV
+1397 LRADSSEV

-1412 NLGDLNVVIVGKF
+1412 NSGELNVIIVGKF
-1425 GDSSVQEPVE
+1425 
-1435 PEYGVER
+1435 
-1442 LELISLPAKT
+1442 A
-1452 EYDYLSSP
+1452 
-1460 IVRLK
+1460 
-1465 GLRLKAV
+1465 
-1472 YSDGAEK
+1472 
-1479 EITDIKSITASKV
+1479 
-1492 DTSKLGDQE
+1492 
-1501 ITLTYEG
+1501 
-1508 VSIQIT
+1508 
-1514 VTVVPRKFKLI
+1514 
-1525 WIVDGNQ
+1525 
-1532 TELTAAEGSK
+1532 GSN
-1542 ITKPADPEL
+1542 A
-1551 EGYDFMGW
+1551 
-1559 SPEVPDIMPAQDLTF
+1559 
-1574 TAVFEPIK
+1574 
-1582 TKLSIKSPSTT
+1582 KLSIKSPSTT

-1609 LPEGARVVWSMSGSG
+1609 LPDGARVVWSMDGSG

-1682 KLVAFFKKLFGSN
+1682 KLIAFFKKLFGIS
-1695 MIIPYALEWIV
+1695 MVLPYLLEGII

>member
-1 MIMIIGTLIPT
+1 MRKKLKSALSLLLCMIMVFGAVIPS
-12 IAAKG
+12 IAAG
-17 NNSSQTAIEQDGL
+17 RSNSSEASIEQDGL

-284 IVYEGMEKFDEEQQ
+284 IVYEGMEKFDEMPQQ

-533 IKLFRTVSLTGRFF
+533 IKLFSTVSLTGRFF

-559 EWTVSKFYYSIS
+559 EWTVAKFYYSAS

-669 KVKLNVVGT
+669 KVKLNVS
-678 GGGTDPDPN
+678 GTDPDPN

-712 VTITGCDTSLSGDIV
+712 VTITDCDTSLSGDIV

-738 SIGFLAFCSS
+738 SIGSFAFRGCS
-748 SLTSVTIPD
+748 SLTSVTI
-757 SVTSID
+757 
-763 GRAFEDCKS
+763 G
-772 LTSVTIPDS
+772 
-781 VTSIDNHA
+781 
-789 FDGCSKL
+789 
-796 NQINV
+796 
-801 DTANTAYSSMNGVL
+801 
-815 FDKDKTELIRYPEG
+815 
-829 KTDTSYAIPNSVTSI
+829 NSVTSI
-844 DFRAF
+844 GSYAF
-849 EDCKSLTSITIPD
+849 YDCSSLASITIPNSVASIGGWAFGYCSSLTSITIPD
-862 SVTSI
+862 GVTSI
-867 DGRAFEDCKSLT
+867 GDSAFFGCSSLT

-888 RIGDFAFEGCKKLT
+888 SIGDSAFRYCTSLTSISIPDSVTSIGSDAFSYCDSLTSITIPNSVTSIGEYTFSGCSSLKSITIPNSVTSIGDDAFWHCSSLTSITIPNSVTSIGYRAFDNCDKLN

-918 VLFSKNKAILRR
+918 VLFNK
-930 YPEGKAD
+930 
-937 TSYAIPNSVTRIDDL
+937 
-952 AFSDCRSLTSI
+952 
-963 TIPDGVTSIDDS
+963 
-975 AFYGCSSLTSV
+975 
-986 TIPSSVTS
+986 
-994 IGSAVF
+994 
-1000 SGCDKLTQINVDTA
+1000 DKT
-1014 NTVYSSENGVL
+1014 E
-1025 FDKNKTKLIRYP
+1025 LIRYP

-1050 VTSIGDWAFEN
+1050 VTSIGYGAFRG
-1061 CSSLTSVT
+1061 CSSLASIT

-1076 IDWWAF
+1076 IDWYAF
-1082 ADCSSLTS
+1082 FGCSSLKS
-1090 ITIPD
+1090 ITIPN
-1095 SVTSIGDRAFFNCD
+1095 SVTSID
-1109 SLASVYISD
+1109 S
-1118 IASWCGIAFD
+1118 
-1128 DSDSN
+1128 
-1133 PLGSGASLYLNGK
+1133 
-1146 LVTDLVIPA
+1146 
-1155 GVTSIGDYAFYG
+1155 
-1167 CSSLT
+1167 
-1172 RITIPDSVTSIGRY
+1172 Y

-1198 IPNSVT
+1198 IGNSVT
-1204 SIGWRAFWYCSSLTS
+1204 SIDGWAFSNCSSLTS
-1219 ITIPNSVTSIGG
+1219 ITIPNSVTSI
-1231 EAFRSCDSLTSVT
+1231 DS
-1244 IGNSV
+1244 
-1249 TSIGDDAFSGCSSLT
+1249 
-1264 SITIPNSVTRIDD
+1264 
-1277 SAFAYCNSLTSITIP
+1277 SAFY
-1292 SRVTSVGHYAFCGC
+1292 GC

-1320 WEKIG
+1320 WEKIS
-1325 IGVYND
+1325 IGND
-1331 YLTNATI
+1331 NGSLTNAKI

-1348 ARAMRAPAAPAAQN
+1348 AKAMRAPAAPAAQN
-1362 TVYTATA
+1362 TSGAVYTATA

-1397 LRAESSEV
+1397 LRADSGEV

-1412 NLGDLNVVIVGKF
+1412 NSGELNVIIVGKF
-1425 GDSSVQEPVE
+1425 
-1435 PEYGVER
+1435 
-1442 LELISLPAKT
+1442 A
-1452 EYDYLSSP
+1452 
-1460 IVRLK
+1460 
-1465 GLRLKAV
+1465 
-1472 YSDGAEK
+1472 
-1479 EITDIKSITASKV
+1479 
-1492 DTSKLGDQE
+1492 
-1501 ITLTYEG
+1501 
-1508 VSIQIT
+1508 
-1514 VTVVPRKFKLI
+1514 
-1525 WIVDGNQ
+1525 
-1532 TELTAAEGSK
+1532 GSN
-1542 ITKPADPEL
+1542 A
-1551 EGYDFMGW
+1551 
-1559 SPEVPDIMPAQDLTF
+1559 
-1574 TAVFEPIK
+1574 
-1582 TKLSIKSPSTT
+1582 KLSIKSPSTT

-1609 LPEGARVVWSMSGSG
+1609 LPDGARIVWSMDGSG

-1664 GNEITASQ
+1664 GNEIAASQ
-1672 QLTSKAGFFQ
+1672 SLTSKAGFFQ

-1695 MIIPYALEWIV
+1695 MIIPSSLNKLV

>member
-1 MIMIIGTLIPT
+1 MKRKLKGALSLLLCMIMVFGAVIPS
-12 IAAKG
+12 IAAG
-17 NNSSQTAIEQDGL
+17 RSNSSEASIEQDGL

-310 VSSTLDC
+310 VSGTLDC

-518 DESKVHACNVCIDGS
+518 DESKVHTCSLCIDGS
-533 IKLFRTVSLTGRFF
+533 IKLFYTVSVSGRIFA
-547 GKKKSSTLVPSN
+547 KKASITLVSTQ
-559 EWTVSKFYYSIS
+559 EWTVSKFYYSAS

-655 YSVSFTVMNAEKEL
+655 YSVSFTVMNAEEEL
-669 KVKLNVVGT
+669 KVKLNAS
-678 GGGTDPDPN
+678 GTDPDPN

-703 LTYEIENGK
+703 LTYEIEDGK
-712 VTITGCDTSLSGDIV
+712 VTITDCDTSLSGDIV
-727 LPSKIEGKPVT
+727 LPSKIEGKSVT
-738 SIGFLAFCSS
+738 SIGSSAFENCS

-757 SVTSID
+757 SVTSI
-763 GRAFEDCKS
+763 G
-772 LTSVTIPDS
+772 
-781 VTSIDNHA
+781 
-789 FDGCSKL
+789 
-796 NQINV
+796 
-801 DTANTAYSSMNGVL
+801 
-815 FDKDKTELIRYPEG
+815 
-829 KTDTSYAIPNSVTSI
+829 SYAFWCCS
-844 DFRAF
+844 
-849 EDCKSLTSITIPD
+849 
-862 SVTSI
+862 
-867 DGRAFEDCKSLT
+867 SLT

-888 RIGDFAFEGCKKLT
+888 
-902 QINVDTANT
+902 
-911 KFSSVNG
+911 
-918 VLFSKNKAILRR
+918 
-930 YPEGKAD
+930 
-937 TSYAIPNSVTRIDDL
+937 
-952 AFSDCRSLTSI
+952 
-963 TIPDGVTSIDDS
+963 
-975 AFYGCSSLTSV
+975 
-986 TIPSSVTS
+986 S
-994 IGSAVF
+994 IGYEAF
-1000 SGCDKLTQINVDTA
+1000 DNCDKLNQINVDTA

-1025 FDKNKTKLIRYP
+1025 FNKDKTELIRYP
-1037 EGKADASYAIPNS
+1037 AGKTDTAYAIPDS
-1050 VTSIGDWAFEN
+1050 VTSIGSSAF
-1061 CSSLTSVT
+1061 S
-1069 IPNSVTS
+1069 
-1076 IDWWAF
+1076 
-1082 ADCSSLTS
+1082 DCSSLTS

-1095 SVTSIGDRAFFNCD
+1095 SVTSIG
-1109 SLASVYISD
+1109 
-1118 IASWCGIAFD
+1118 
-1128 DSDSN
+1128 
-1133 PLGSGASLYLNGK
+1133 
-1146 LVTDLVIPA
+1146 
-1155 GVTSIGDYAFYG
+1155 
-1167 CSSLT
+1167 SS
-1172 RITIPDSVTSIGRY
+1172 
-1186 AFSGCSSLTSVT
+1186 AFSDCSSLTSITIPDGVTSIDWSAFRDCSSLTSIT

-1204 SIGWRAFWYCSSLTS
+1204 SIDSYAFSDCSSLTS
-1219 ITIPNSVTSIGG
+1219 ITIPNSVTSIGDHVFDG
-1231 EAFRSCDSLTSVT
+1231 CKGLTSIT
-1244 IGNSV
+1244 IPDSV
-1249 TSIGDDAFSGCSSLT
+1249 TSIGNDAFSYCSKLTSITIPDSVTSIGNWAFDGCSSLT
-1264 SITIPNSVTRIDD
+1264 SITIPDGVTSIGDHVFD
-1277 SAFAYCNSLTSITIP
+1277 GCKGLTSITIPDGVTSIGWHAFNWCDSLTSITIP
-1292 SRVTSVGHYAFCGC
+1292 DSVTSIGGCAFAYC

-1320 WEKIG
+1320 WEKIS
-1325 IGVYND
+1325 IGNGNGS
-1331 YLTNATI
+1331 LTNATI
-1338 HYGSSAPAAN
+1338 HYGSSAPAEN

-1362 TVYTATA
+1362 TSGAVYTATA
-1369 QNAVPG
+1369 HNAVPG

-1397 LRAESSEV
+1397 LRADSSEV

-1412 NLGDLNVVIVGKF
+1412 NSGELNVIIVGKF
-1425 GDSSVQEPVE
+1425 
-1435 PEYGVER
+1435 
-1442 LELISLPAKT
+1442 A
-1452 EYDYLSSP
+1452 
-1460 IVRLK
+1460 
-1465 GLRLKAV
+1465 
-1472 YSDGAEK
+1472 
-1479 EITDIKSITASKV
+1479 
-1492 DTSKLGDQE
+1492 
-1501 ITLTYEG
+1501 
-1508 VSIQIT
+1508 
-1514 VTVVPRKFKLI
+1514 
-1525 WIVDGNQ
+1525 
-1532 TELTAAEGSK
+1532 GSN
-1542 ITKPADPEL
+1542 A
-1551 EGYDFMGW
+1551 
-1559 SPEVPDIMPAQDLTF
+1559 
-1574 TAVFEPIK
+1574 
-1582 TKLSIKSPSTT
+1582 KLSIKSPSTT

-1609 LPEGARVVWSMSGSG
+1609 LPEGARVVWSMDGSG
-1624 FELIPSADGMTCGVK
+1624 FELSPSADGMTCGVK

-1695 MIIPYALEWIV
+1695 MIIPSSLNKLV

>member
-1 MIMIIGTLIPT
+1 MRKKLKSALSLLLCMIMVFGAVIPS
-12 IAAKG
+12 IAAG
-17 NNSSQTAIEQDGL
+17 RSNSSEASIEQDGL

-266 FDGDGDK
+266 FDGGGDK

-298 SPAKAPQKSKVD
+298 SPAKARKVNTDISSKI
-310 VSSTLDC
+310 DC
-317 PVWKISKKFGY
+317 PVWKINKKFGY

-434 LAKLSFKIGFRF
+434 LAKFSFKIGFRF

-475 SLKVSPSVSLI
+475 SLKVSPSVSLV

-533 IKLFRTVSLTGRFF
+533 IKLFSTVNLTGRFF

-559 EWTVSKFYYSIS
+559 EWTVAKFYYSAS

-669 KVKLNVVGT
+669 KVKLNASGT

-712 VTITGCDTSLSGDIV
+712 VTITDCDTSLSGDIV

-738 SIGFLAFCSS
+738 SIGENAFGFCS
-748 SLTSVTIPD
+748 SLTSITIPD
-757 SVTSID
+757 SVTSI
-763 GRAFEDCKS
+763 GKVAFGWCSS
-772 LTSVTIPDS
+772 LTSITIPDG
-781 VTSIDNHA
+781 VTSIGYGA
-789 FDGCSKL
+789 FDRCKKL
-796 NQINV
+796 TQINV
-801 DTANTAYSSMNGVL
+801 DKANTSYSSVNGVL
-815 FDKDKTELIRYPEG
+815 FNKEKTELIRYPEG
-829 KTDTSYAIPNSVTSI
+829 KTDTSYAIPNSVTRIGSS
-844 DFRAF
+844 AF
-849 EDCKSLTSITIPD
+849 YDCS
-862 SVTSI
+862 
-867 DGRAFEDCKSLT
+867 SLT

-888 RIGDFAFEGCKKLT
+888 
-902 QINVDTANT
+902 
-911 KFSSVNG
+911 
-918 VLFSKNKAILRR
+918 
-930 YPEGKAD
+930 
-937 TSYAIPNSVTRIDDL
+937 
-952 AFSDCRSLTSI
+952 
-963 TIPDGVTSIDDS
+963 
-975 AFYGCSSLTSV
+975 
-986 TIPSSVTS
+986 
-994 IGSAVF
+994 
-1000 SGCDKLTQINVDTA
+1000 
-1014 NTVYSSENGVL
+1014 
-1025 FDKNKTKLIRYP
+1025 
-1037 EGKADASYAIPNS
+1037 
-1050 VTSIGDWAFEN
+1050 SIGDDAFY
-1061 CSSLTSVT
+1061 
-1069 IPNSVTS
+1069 
-1076 IDWWAF
+1076 
-1082 ADCSSLTS
+1082 DCSSLTS

-1095 SVTSIGDRAFFNCD
+1095 SVTSIGWD
-1109 SLASVYISD
+1109 
-1118 IASWCGIAFD
+1118 
-1128 DSDSN
+1128 
-1133 PLGSGASLYLNGK
+1133 
-1146 LVTDLVIPA
+1146 T
-1155 GVTSIGDYAFYG
+1155 
-1167 CSSLT
+1167 
-1172 RITIPDSVTSIGRY
+1172 
-1186 AFSGCSSLTSVT
+1186 FSG
-1198 IPNSVT
+1198 
-1204 SIGWRAFWYCSSLTS
+1204 CSSLTS
-1219 ITIPNSVTSIGG
+1219 ITIPNSVTSIGYY
-1231 EAFRSCDSLTSVT
+1231 AFR
-1244 IGNSV
+1244 N
-1249 TSIGDDAFSGCSSLT
+1249 
-1264 SITIPNSVTRIDD
+1264 
-1277 SAFAYCNSLTSITIP
+1277 
-1292 SRVTSVGHYAFCGC
+1292 C

-1320 WEKIG
+1320 WKKIS
-1325 IGVYND
+1325 ISND
-1331 YLTNATI
+1331 GNYSLTSATI
-1338 HYGSSAPAAN
+1338 HYGSSAPATN
-1348 ARAMRAPAAPAAQN
+1348 AKAMRAPAAPATQN
-1362 TVYTATA
+1362 TSGVVYTATA

-1397 LRAESSEV
+1397 LRADSGEV

-1412 NLGDLNVVIVGKF
+1412 NSGELNVIIVGKF
-1425 GDSSVQEPVE
+1425 
-1435 PEYGVER
+1435 
-1442 LELISLPAKT
+1442 A
-1452 EYDYLSSP
+1452 
-1460 IVRLK
+1460 
-1465 GLRLKAV
+1465 
-1472 YSDGAEK
+1472 
-1479 EITDIKSITASKV
+1479 
-1492 DTSKLGDQE
+1492 
-1501 ITLTYEG
+1501 
-1508 VSIQIT
+1508 
-1514 VTVVPRKFKLI
+1514 
-1525 WIVDGNQ
+1525 
-1532 TELTAAEGSK
+1532 GSN
-1542 ITKPADPEL
+1542 A
-1551 EGYDFMGW
+1551 
-1559 SPEVPDIMPAQDLTF
+1559 
-1574 TAVFEPIK
+1574 
-1582 TKLSIKSPSTT
+1582 KLSIKSPSTS

-1609 LPEGARVVWSMSGSG
+1609 LPEGARIVWSMDGSG
-1624 FELIPSADGMTCGVK
+1624 FELMPSADGMTCGVK

-1650 KVVDKNGNAVKDAN
+1650 KVVDKTGNAVKDAN

-1682 KLVAFFKKLFGSN
+1682 KLAAFFKKLFGSN
-1695 MIIPYALEWIV
+1695 MVIPSSLNKLV

>member
-1 MIMIIGTLIPT
+1 MKKAFKSALSLLLCMIMIIGTLIPT

-17 NNSSQTAIEQDGL
+17 NDSSQTAIEQDGL

-559 EWTVSKFYYSIS
+559 EWTVSKFYYSAS

-669 KVKLNVVGT
+669 KVKLNASGT

-703 LTYEIENGK
+703 LTYEIEDGE
-712 VTITGCDTSLSGDIV
+712 VTITDCYTSLSGDIV
-727 LPSKIEGKPVT
+727 LPSKIDGKPVT
-738 SIGFLAFCSS
+738 GIG
-748 SLTSVTIPD
+748 D
-757 SVTSID
+757 
-763 GRAFEDCKS
+763 RAFSGCKG
-772 LTSVTIPDS
+772 L
-781 VTSIDNHA
+781 A
-789 FDGCSKL
+789 
-796 NQINV
+796 
-801 DTANTAYSSMNGVL
+801 
-815 FDKDKTELIRYPEG
+815 
-829 KTDTSYAIPNSVTSI
+829 
-844 DFRAF
+844 
-849 EDCKSLTSITIPD
+849 
-862 SVTSI
+862 
-867 DGRAFEDCKSLT
+867 

-888 RIGDFAFEGCKKLT
+888 SIGW
-902 QINVDTANT
+902 
-911 KFSSVNG
+911 
-918 VLFSKNKAILRR
+918 
-930 YPEGKAD
+930 
-937 TSYAIPNSVTRIDDL
+937 
-952 AFSDCRSLTSI
+952 
-963 TIPDGVTSIDDS
+963 S
-975 AFYGCSSLTSV
+975 AF
-986 TIPSSVTS
+986 
-994 IGSAVF
+994 
-1000 SGCDKLTQINVDTA
+1000 N
-1014 NTVYSSENGVL
+1014 N
-1025 FDKNKTKLIRYP
+1025 
-1037 EGKADASYAIPNS
+1037 
-1050 VTSIGDWAFEN
+1050 
-1061 CSSLTSVT
+1061 
-1069 IPNSVTS
+1069 
-1076 IDWWAF
+1076 
-1082 ADCSSLTS
+1082 CSSLTS

-1095 SVTSIGDRAFFNCD
+1095 SVTSIGDE
-1109 SLASVYISD
+1109 
-1118 IASWCGIAFD
+1118 AFD
-1128 DSDSN
+1128 DCEKLTQINVDKANTVYSSV
-1133 PLGSGASLYLNGK
+1133 NGVLFNK
-1146 LVTDLVIPA
+1146 NKTELIRYPEGKAD
-1155 GVTSIGDYAFYG
+1155 TSY
-1167 CSSLT
+1167 S
-1172 RITIPDSVTSIGRY
+1172 IPDSVTSIGIG
-1186 AFSGCSSLTSVT
+1186 AFY
-1198 IPNSVT
+1198 N
-1204 SIGWRAFWYCSSLTS
+1204 CSSLTS
-1219 ITIPNSVTSIGG
+1219 ITIPNSVTSIGNF
-1231 EAFRSCDSLTSVT
+1231 AFSSCSRLTSVT

-1249 TSIGDDAFSGCSSLT
+1249 TSIGSSAFSDCSSLTSITIPNSVTSIGDLAFSGCSSLASITIPNSVTSIGNYEFSSCDSLTSITIPDSVTSIGTCAFYNCSSLTSITIPSRVTSIGIYAFSGCSSLT
-1264 SITIPNSVTRIDD
+1264 SITIPDSVTSIGR
-1277 SAFAYCNSLTSITIP
+1277 SAFEN
-1292 SRVTSVGHYAFCGC
+1292 R

-1320 WEKIG
+1320 WEKIS
-1325 IGVYND
+1325 IDDYNGS
-1331 YLTNATI
+1331 LTSATI

-1348 ARAMRAPAAPAAQN
+1348 AKAMRAPAAPVAQS

-1397 LRAESSEV
+1397 LRADSGEV

-1412 NLGDLNVVIVGKF
+1412 NSGELNVIIVGKF

-1435 PEYGVER
+1435 PEFGVER

-1452 EYDYLSSP
+1452 EYDYLSSSV
-1460 IVRLK
+1460 VRLK

-1472 YSDGAEK
+1472 YSDGTEK

-1514 VTVVPRKFKLI
+1514 VTVVPRKFKLV

-1532 TELTAAEGSK
+1532 TELTVAEGSK
-1542 ITKPADPEL
+1542 ITKPAAPEL

-1559 SPEVPDIMPAQDLTF
+1559 SPEVPETMPAQNMTF

-1582 TKLSIKSPSTT
+1582 TKISINTPSVT

-1609 LPEGARVVWSMSGSG
+1609 LPEGARVVWSMDGSG

-1650 KVVDKNGNAVKDAN
+1650 KVVDKNGNAVKNAN

-1682 KLVAFFKKLFGSN
+1682 RLVAFFKKLFGSN

>member
-1 MIMIIGTLIPT
+1 MRKKLKSALSLLLCMIMVFGAVIPS
-12 IAAKG
+12 IAAG
-17 NNSSQTAIEQDGL
+17 RSNSSEASIEQDGL

-298 SPAKAPQKSKVD
+298 SPAKARKVNTDISSKI
-310 VSSTLDC
+310 DC
-317 PVWKISKKFGY
+317 PVWKINKKFGY
-328 MGDGSGNNT
+328 MGDGSGINP

-505 FSLNPVDKITGKP
+505 FSLNLVDKITGKP

-559 EWTVSKFYYSIS
+559 EWTVSKFYYSAS

-669 KVKLNVVGT
+669 KVKLNVSGT
-678 GGGTDPDPN
+678 NPNPN

-703 LTYEIENGK
+703 LTYEIEDGK
-712 VTITGCDTSLSGDIV
+712 VTITDCDNSLSGDIV

-738 SIGFLAFCSS
+738 SIGDNAFGFCSSLTSITIPNSVTSIGDDAFYNCSSLTSITIPNSVTRIGDFAFCGCSSLTSITIPDGVTSIGNYAFEHCSSLTSITIPNSVTRIGDSAFCGCS

-757 SVTSID
+757 SITSI
-763 GRAFEDCKS
+763 GTCAFEGCKK
-772 LTSVTIPDS
+772 LTQINVDKANTVYLSVNGVLFNKNKTELIKYPDGKADTSYSIPGS
-781 VTSIDNHA
+781 VTSIANYAVYYCSSLTSIAIPDGVTSIGYGA
-789 FDGCSKL
+789 FDGCDKL

-801 DTANTAYSSMNGVL
+801 DTANTKFSSVNGVL
-815 FDKDKTELIRYPEG
+815 FNKNKTELIRYPEG
-829 KTDTSYAIPNSVTSI
+829 KTDTSYAIP
-844 DFRAF
+844 D
-849 EDCKSLTSITIPD
+849 
-862 SVTSI
+862 
-867 DGRAFEDCKSLT
+867 
-879 SITIPNSVT
+879 SVT
-888 RIGDFAFEGCKKLT
+888 RIGDSAFCGC
-902 QINVDTANT
+902 
-911 KFSSVNG
+911 S
-918 VLFSKNKAILRR
+918 
-930 YPEGKAD
+930 
-937 TSYAIPNSVTRIDDL
+937 
-952 AFSDCRSLTSI
+952 SLTSI
-963 TIPDGVTSIDDS
+963 TIPDGVTSIGNY
-975 AFYGCSSLTSV
+975 AFEHCSSLTSV
-986 TIPSSVTS
+986 AIPDSVTS
-994 IGSAVF
+994 IGWYTF
-1000 SGCDKLTQINVDTA
+1000 S
-1014 NTVYSSENGVL
+1014 
-1025 FDKNKTKLIRYP
+1025 
-1037 EGKADASYAIPNS
+1037 
-1050 VTSIGDWAFEN
+1050 
-1061 CSSLTSVT
+1061 
-1069 IPNSVTS
+1069 
-1076 IDWWAF
+1076 
-1082 ADCSSLTS
+1082 DCSSLTS
-1090 ITIPD
+1090 ITIPE
-1095 SVTSIGDRAFFNCD
+1095 SVTSINWGAFYNCD
-1109 SLASVYISD
+1109 SLTSVYISD
-1118 IASWCGIAFD
+1118 IADWCGISF
-1128 DSDSN
+1128 DSN
-1133 PLGSGASLYLNGK
+1133 PLWCGANLYLNGK
-1146 LVTDLVIPA
+1146 LVTNLVIPA
-1155 GVTSIGDYAFYG
+1155 GVTSIGYG
-1167 CSSLT
+1167 TFMYC
-1172 RITIPDSVTSIGRY
+1172 G
-1186 AFSGCSSLTSVT
+1186 SLTSIA

-1204 SIGWRAFWYCSSLTS
+1204 SIGVYAFKGCS
-1219 ITIPNSVTSIGG
+1219 G
-1231 EAFRSCDSLTSVT
+1231 LTSVT

-1249 TSIGDDAFSGCSSLT
+1249 TSIDDSAFNGCDKLTQINVDKVNTVYSSVNGVLFNKDKTELIRYPKGKADTSYVILSGVTSIGDYAFFECSSLT
-1264 SITIPNSVTRIDD
+1264 SVTIPDSVTSIGDG
-1277 SAFAYCNSLTSITIP
+1277 AFGWSDHLE
-1292 SRVTSVGHYAFCGC
+1292 
-1306 SSLKDVYYSGTQEQ
+1306 DVYYSGTQEQ
-1320 WEKIG
+1320 WEKIS
-1325 IGVYND
+1325 ISND
-1331 YLTNATI
+1331 GNYSLTSATI
-1338 HYGSSAPAAN
+1338 HYGSSAPATN
-1348 ARAMRAPAAPAAQN
+1348 AKAMRAPAAPAAQN
-1362 TVYTATA
+1362 TSGAVYTATV

-1397 LRAESSEV
+1397 LRADSGEV

-1412 NLGDLNVVIVGKF
+1412 NSGELNVIIVGKF
-1425 GDSSVQEPVE
+1425 
-1435 PEYGVER
+1435 
-1442 LELISLPAKT
+1442 A
-1452 EYDYLSSP
+1452 
-1460 IVRLK
+1460 
-1465 GLRLKAV
+1465 
-1472 YSDGAEK
+1472 
-1479 EITDIKSITASKV
+1479 
-1492 DTSKLGDQE
+1492 
-1501 ITLTYEG
+1501 
-1508 VSIQIT
+1508 
-1514 VTVVPRKFKLI
+1514 
-1525 WIVDGNQ
+1525 
-1532 TELTAAEGSK
+1532 GSN
-1542 ITKPADPEL
+1542 A
-1551 EGYDFMGW
+1551 
-1559 SPEVPDIMPAQDLTF
+1559 
-1574 TAVFEPIK
+1574 
-1582 TKLSIKSPSTT
+1582 KLSIKSPSTT
-1593 TVSYGFTL
+1593 TVGYGFTL

-1609 LPEGARVVWSMSGSG
+1609 LPEGARVVWSMDGSG

-1650 KVVDKNGNAVKDAN
+1650 RVVDKNGNAVKDAN

-1695 MIIPYALEWIV
+1695 MVIPSSLNKLI

>member
-1 MIMIIGTLIPT
+1 MKRKLKSALSLLLCMIMVFGAVIPS
-12 IAAKG
+12 IAAG
-17 NNSSQTAIEQDGL
+17 RSNSSEASIEQDGL

-244 VIGSDADATI
+244 VIGSDADAAI

-284 IVYEGMEKFDEEQQ
+284 IVYEGMEKFDEMPQQ

-533 IKLFRTVSLTGRFF
+533 IKLFSTVSLTGRFF

-559 EWTVSKFYYSIS
+559 EWTVSKFYYSAS

-669 KVKLNVVGT
+669 KVKLNVAGT

-703 LTYEIENGK
+703 LTYKIENGK
-712 VTITGCDTSLSGDIV
+712 VTITDCDTSLSGDIV

-738 SIGFLAFCSS
+738 SIGDSAFSS
-748 SLTSVTIPD
+748 CDSLTSIAIPD
-757 SVTSID
+757 SVTSI
-763 GRAFEDCKS
+763 GWYTFSGCKG
-772 LTSVTIPDS
+772 L
-781 VTSIDNHA
+781 A
-789 FDGCSKL
+789 
-796 NQINV
+796 
-801 DTANTAYSSMNGVL
+801 
-815 FDKDKTELIRYPEG
+815 
-829 KTDTSYAIPNSVTSI
+829 
-844 DFRAF
+844 
-849 EDCKSLTSITIPD
+849 
-862 SVTSI
+862 
-867 DGRAFEDCKSLT
+867 

-888 RIGDFAFEGCKKLT
+888 SIGSWAFDGCKKLT

-918 VLFSKNKAILRR
+918 VLFNKEKTELIRYPEGKADTSYSIPSSVTSIGNDAFNDCSSLTSVTIPNSVTSIGSWAFDGCNKLNQINVDTANTVYSSVNGVLFNKGTILIR

-937 TSYAIPNSVTRIDDL
+937 TSYAIPNSVT
-952 AFSDCRSLTSI
+952 
-963 TIPDGVTSIDDS
+963 
-975 AFYGCSSLTSV
+975 
-986 TIPSSVTS
+986 
-994 IGSAVF
+994 
-1000 SGCDKLTQINVDTA
+1000 
-1014 NTVYSSENGVL
+1014 
-1025 FDKNKTKLIRYP
+1025 
-1037 EGKADASYAIPNS
+1037 
-1050 VTSIGDWAFEN
+1050 
-1061 CSSLTSVT
+1061 
-1069 IPNSVTS
+1069 S
-1076 IDWWAF
+1076 IDW
-1082 ADCSSLTS
+1082 
-1090 ITIPD
+1090 
-1095 SVTSIGDRAFFNCD
+1095 
-1109 SLASVYISD
+1109 
-1118 IASWCGIAFD
+1118 
-1128 DSDSN
+1128 
-1133 PLGSGASLYLNGK
+1133 
-1146 LVTDLVIPA
+1146 
-1155 GVTSIGDYAFYG
+1155 
-1167 CSSLT
+1167 
-1172 RITIPDSVTSIGRY
+1172 Y
-1186 AFSGCSSLTSVT
+1186 AFS
-1198 IPNSVT
+1198 
-1204 SIGWRAFWYCSSLTS
+1204 RCSSLTS
-1219 ITIPNSVTSIGG
+1219 ITIPNSVTSIGDY
-1231 EAFRSCDSLTSVT
+1231 AFLGCKGLTSIAIPSSVT
-1244 IGNSV
+1244 SIGESAFLGCKGLTSITIPDSV
-1249 TSIGDDAFSGCSSLT
+1249 TSIGDHAF
-1264 SITIPNSVTRIDD
+1264 NR
-1277 SAFAYCNSLTSITIP
+1277 
-1292 SRVTSVGHYAFCGC
+1292 CG
-1306 SSLKDVYYSGTQEQ
+1306 SLKDVYYSGTQEQ
-1320 WEKIG
+1320 WKKIS
-1325 IGVYND
+1325 IGNGNGS
-1331 YLTNATI
+1331 LTNAKI

-1348 ARAMRAPAAPAAQN
+1348 AKAMRAPAAPAAQN
-1362 TVYTATA
+1362 TSGAVYTATA

-1397 LRAESSEV
+1397 LRADSGEV

-1412 NLGDLNVVIVGKF
+1412 NSGELNVIIVGKF
-1425 GDSSVQEPVE
+1425 
-1435 PEYGVER
+1435 
-1442 LELISLPAKT
+1442 A
-1452 EYDYLSSP
+1452 
-1460 IVRLK
+1460 
-1465 GLRLKAV
+1465 
-1472 YSDGAEK
+1472 
-1479 EITDIKSITASKV
+1479 
-1492 DTSKLGDQE
+1492 
-1501 ITLTYEG
+1501 
-1508 VSIQIT
+1508 
-1514 VTVVPRKFKLI
+1514 
-1525 WIVDGNQ
+1525 
-1532 TELTAAEGSK
+1532 GSN
-1542 ITKPADPEL
+1542 A
-1551 EGYDFMGW
+1551 
-1559 SPEVPDIMPAQDLTF
+1559 
-1574 TAVFEPIK
+1574 
-1582 TKLSIKSPSTT
+1582 KLSIKSPSTT

-1609 LPEGARVVWSMSGSG
+1609 LPEGARIVWSMDGSG
-1624 FELIPSADGMTCGVK
+1624 FELIPSSDGMTCGAK

-1695 MIIPYALEWIV
+1695 MIIP
-1706 K
+1706 

>member
-1 MIMIIGTLIPT
+1 MRKKLKGALSLLLCLIMVFGAVIPS
-12 IAAKG
+12 IAAG
-17 NNSSQTAIEQDGL
+17 RSNSSEASIEQDGL

-298 SPAKAPQKSKVD
+298 SPAKARKVNTDISSKI
-310 VSSTLDC
+310 DC
-317 PVWKISKKFGY
+317 PVWKINKKFGY

-388 KGTGSVTGTLS
+388 IGTGSVTGTLS

-559 EWTVSKFYYSIS
+559 EWTVSKFYYSAS

-669 KVKLNVVGT
+669 KVKLDVAGT

-703 LTYEIENGK
+703 LTYEIEDGK

-738 SIGFLAFCSS
+738 SIGGKAFYKCS
-748 SLTSVTIPD
+748 SLT
-757 SVTSID
+757 
-763 GRAFEDCKS
+763 
-772 LTSVTIPDS
+772 
-781 VTSIDNHA
+781 
-789 FDGCSKL
+789 
-796 NQINV
+796 
-801 DTANTAYSSMNGVL
+801 GV
-815 FDKDKTELIRYPEG
+815 
-829 KTDTSYAIPNSVTSI
+829 
-844 DFRAF
+844 
-849 EDCKSLTSITIPD
+849 
-862 SVTSI
+862 
-867 DGRAFEDCKSLT
+867 
-879 SITIPNSVT
+879 TIPNSVT
-888 RIGDFAFEGCKKLT
+888 IIGSPAFNGCSNLN

-918 VLFSKNKAILRR
+918 VLFNK
-930 YPEGKAD
+930 D
-937 TSYAIPNSVTRIDDL
+937 
-952 AFSDCRSLTSI
+952 
-963 TIPDGVTSIDDS
+963 
-975 AFYGCSSLTSV
+975 
-986 TIPSSVTS
+986 
-994 IGSAVF
+994 
-1000 SGCDKLTQINVDTA
+1000 
-1014 NTVYSSENGVL
+1014 
-1025 FDKNKTKLIRYP
+1025 KTKLIRYP
-1037 EGKADASYAIPNS
+1037 EGKTDTAYAIPDS
-1050 VTSIGDWAFEN
+1050 VTSIGSSAFYD
-1061 CSSLTSVT
+1061 CSSLTSIT
-1069 IPNSVTS
+1069 IPNGVTS
-1076 IDWWAF
+1076 IGYYAF
-1082 ADCSSLTS
+1082 SWCDSLTS

-1095 SVTSIGDRAFFNCD
+1095 SVTIIGYRAFWDC
-1109 SLASVYISD
+1109 
-1118 IASWCGIAFD
+1118 
-1128 DSDSN
+1128 
-1133 PLGSGASLYLNGK
+1133 
-1146 LVTDLVIPA
+1146 T
-1155 GVTSIGDYAFYG
+1155 
-1167 CSSLT
+1167 SLT
-1172 RITIPDSVTSIGRY
+1172 SITIPDSVTNIDSK
-1186 AFSGCSSLTSVT
+1186 AFS
-1198 IPNSVT
+1198 
-1204 SIGWRAFWYCSSLTS
+1204 
-1219 ITIPNSVTSIGG
+1219 
-1231 EAFRSCDSLTSVT
+1231 
-1244 IGNSV
+1244 
-1249 TSIGDDAFSGCSSLT
+1249 
-1264 SITIPNSVTRIDD
+1264 
-1277 SAFAYCNSLTSITIP
+1277 
-1292 SRVTSVGHYAFCGC
+1292 GC

-1320 WEKIG
+1320 WKKIS
-1325 IGVYND
+1325 IGDYNGS
-1331 YLTNATI
+1331 LTSATI

-1348 ARAMRAPAAPAAQN
+1348 ARAMRAPAASATQN
-1362 TVYTATA
+1362 TSGVVYTATA

-1397 LRAESSEV
+1397 LRADSSEV

-1412 NLGDLNVVIVGKF
+1412 NSGELNVIIVGKF
-1425 GDSSVQEPVE
+1425 
-1435 PEYGVER
+1435 
-1442 LELISLPAKT
+1442 A
-1452 EYDYLSSP
+1452 
-1460 IVRLK
+1460 
-1465 GLRLKAV
+1465 
-1472 YSDGAEK
+1472 
-1479 EITDIKSITASKV
+1479 
-1492 DTSKLGDQE
+1492 
-1501 ITLTYEG
+1501 
-1508 VSIQIT
+1508 
-1514 VTVVPRKFKLI
+1514 
-1525 WIVDGNQ
+1525 
-1532 TELTAAEGSK
+1532 GSN
-1542 ITKPADPEL
+1542 A
-1551 EGYDFMGW
+1551 
-1559 SPEVPDIMPAQDLTF
+1559 
-1574 TAVFEPIK
+1574 
-1582 TKLSIKSPSTT
+1582 KLSIKSPSTT

-1609 LPEGARVVWSMSGSG
+1609 LPEGARVVWSMDGSG

-1682 KLVAFFKKLFGSN
+1682 KLAAFFKKLFGSN
-1695 MIIPYALEWIV
+1695 MVIPSSLNKLV

>member
-1 MIMIIGTLIPT
+1 MRKKLKSALSLLLCMIMVFGAVIPS
-12 IAAKG
+12 IAAG
-17 NNSSQTAIEQDGL
+17 RSNSSEASIEQDGL

-317 PVWKISKKFGY
+317 PVWKINKKFGY

-434 LAKLSFKIGFRF
+434 LAKFSFKIGFRF

-533 IKLFRTVSLTGRFF
+533 IKLFSTVSLTGRFF

-559 EWTVSKFYYSIS
+559 EWTVAKFYYSAS

-669 KVKLNVVGT
+669 KVKLNASGT

-703 LTYEIENGK
+703 LTYEIEDGE
-712 VTITGCDTSLSGDIV
+712 VTITDCDTSLSGDIV

-738 SIGFLAFCSS
+738 SIGDWAFSGCSG
-748 SLTSVTIPD
+748 LTSVTIPD
-757 SVTSID
+757 SVASIGD
-763 GRAFEDCKS
+763 YAFYGCKK
-772 LTSVTIPDS
+772 LT
-781 VTSIDNHA
+781 
-789 FDGCSKL
+789 
-796 NQINV
+796 QINV
-801 DTANTAYSSMNGVL
+801 DTANTVYSNVNGVL
-815 FDKDKTELIRYPEG
+815 FNKNKTELIRYPEG
-829 KTDTSYAIPNSVTSI
+829 KADTSYSIPDSVTSIGIGAFYNCSSLTSITIPNSVTSI
-844 DFRAF
+844 GYCAF
-849 EDCKSLTSITIPD
+849 YGCKSLTSITIPD

-867 DGRAFEDCKSLT
+867 GGWAFDGCKGLTSITIPDGVTSIDDSTFEDCSSLTSVTIPDSVTSIGMQAFCGCSSLTSVAIPDRVTSIDEYTFYGCSSLTSIAIPDSVTSIGGEAFYGCSSLT
-879 SITIPNSVT
+879 SITIPDGVT
-888 RIGDFAFEGCKKLT
+888 SIGGYAFFG
-902 QINVDTANT
+902 
-911 KFSSVNG
+911 
-918 VLFSKNKAILRR
+918 
-930 YPEGKAD
+930 
-937 TSYAIPNSVTRIDDL
+937 
-952 AFSDCRSLTSI
+952 CRSLTSI
-963 TIPDGVTSIDDS
+963 TIPDGVTSIGSS
-975 AFYGCSSLTSV
+975 AFCGCRSLTSI
-986 TIPSSVTS
+986 TIPDSVTS
-994 IGSAVF
+994 IG
-1000 SGCDKLTQINVDTA
+1000 N
-1014 NTVYSSENGVL
+1014 
-1025 FDKNKTKLIRYP
+1025 
-1037 EGKADASYAIPNS
+1037 
-1050 VTSIGDWAFEN
+1050 WAF
-1061 CSSLTSVT
+1061 
-1069 IPNSVTS
+1069 
-1076 IDWWAF
+1076 DG
-1082 ADCSSLTS
+1082 CSSLTS

-1095 SVTSIGDRAFFNCD
+1095 SVTSIGYRAF
-1109 SLASVYISD
+1109 Y
-1118 IASWCGIAFD
+1118 
-1128 DSDSN
+1128 
-1133 PLGSGASLYLNGK
+1133 
-1146 LVTDLVIPA
+1146 
-1155 GVTSIGDYAFYG
+1155 
-1167 CSSLT
+1167 
-1172 RITIPDSVTSIGRY
+1172 
-1186 AFSGCSSLTSVT
+1186 
-1198 IPNSVT
+1198 
-1204 SIGWRAFWYCSSLTS
+1204 
-1219 ITIPNSVTSIGG
+1219 
-1231 EAFRSCDSLTSVT
+1231 
-1244 IGNSV
+1244 
-1249 TSIGDDAFSGCSSLT
+1249 GCSSLT
-1264 SITIPNSVTRIDD
+1264 SITIPD
-1277 SAFAYCNSLTSITIP
+1277 
-1292 SRVTSVGHYAFCGC
+1292 RVTSIDKYTFYGC

-1320 WEKIG
+1320 WKKIS
-1325 IGVYND
+1325 IGDGNGS
-1331 YLTNATI
+1331 LTSAKI

-1348 ARAMRAPAAPAAQN
+1348 AKAMRAPAATAAQSA
-1362 TVYTATA
+1362 VYTATA

-1397 LRAESSEV
+1397 LRADSGEV

-1412 NLGDLNVVIVGKF
+1412 NSGELNVIIVGKF
-1425 GDSSVQEPVE
+1425 
-1435 PEYGVER
+1435 
-1442 LELISLPAKT
+1442 A
-1452 EYDYLSSP
+1452 
-1460 IVRLK
+1460 
-1465 GLRLKAV
+1465 
-1472 YSDGAEK
+1472 
-1479 EITDIKSITASKV
+1479 
-1492 DTSKLGDQE
+1492 
-1501 ITLTYEG
+1501 
-1508 VSIQIT
+1508 
-1514 VTVVPRKFKLI
+1514 
-1525 WIVDGNQ
+1525 
-1532 TELTAAEGSK
+1532 GSN
-1542 ITKPADPEL
+1542 A
-1551 EGYDFMGW
+1551 
-1559 SPEVPDIMPAQDLTF
+1559 
-1574 TAVFEPIK
+1574 
-1582 TKLSIKSPSTT
+1582 KLSIKSPSTT

-1609 LPEGARVVWSMSGSG
+1609 LPEGARIVWSMDGSG
-1624 FELIPSADGMTCGVK
+1624 FELIPSADGMTCGAK

-1682 KLVAFFKKLFGSN
+1682 KLIAFFKKLFGSN
-1695 MIIPYALEWIV
+1695 MIIPSSLNKLV

>member
-1 MIMIIGTLIPT
+1 MKKALKSALSLLLCMIMVFGAVIPS
-12 IAAKG
+12 IAAG
-17 NNSSQTAIEQDGL
+17 RSNSSEASIEQDGL

-298 SPAKAPQKSKVD
+298 SPAKARKVNTDISSKI
-310 VSSTLDC
+310 DC
-317 PVWKISKKFGY
+317 PVWKINKKFGY
-328 MGDGSGNNT
+328 MGDGSGINP

-434 LAKLSFKIGFRF
+434 LAKFSFKIGFRF

-559 EWTVSKFYYSIS
+559 EWTVSKFYYSAS

-643 KHTATASKDNSE
+643 KHTAAASKDNSE

-669 KVKLNVVGT
+669 KVKLNVAGT

-712 VTITGCDTSLSGDIV
+712 VTITDCDTPLSGDIV

-738 SIGFLAFCSS
+738 SIGDNAFEDCSRLKS
-748 SLTSVTIPD
+748 ITIPD
-757 SVTSID
+757 SVTSIGSEAF
-763 GRAFEDCKS
+763 GRCSS
-772 LTSVTIPDS
+772 L
-781 VTSIDNHA
+781 
-789 FDGCSKL
+789 K
-796 NQINV
+796 
-801 DTANTAYSSMNGVL
+801 
-815 FDKDKTELIRYPEG
+815 
-829 KTDTSYAIPNSVTSI
+829 
-844 DFRAF
+844 
-849 EDCKSLTSITIPD
+849 SITIPD

-867 DGRAFEDCKSLT
+867 DAAAFWLCSSLT
-879 SITIPNSVT
+879 SVTIPDGVT
-888 RIGDFAFEGCKKLT
+888 SIGNDAFYGCEG
-902 QINVDTANT
+902 
-911 KFSSVNG
+911 
-918 VLFSKNKAILRR
+918 
-930 YPEGKAD
+930 
-937 TSYAIPNSVTRIDDL
+937 L
-952 AFSDCRSLTSI
+952 ASI
-963 TIPDGVTSIDDS
+963 TIPDGVTSIGDL
-975 AFYGCSSLTSV
+975 AF
-986 TIPSSVTS
+986 
-994 IGSAVF
+994 
-1000 SGCDKLTQINVDTA
+1000 N
-1014 NTVYSSENGVL
+1014 N
-1025 FDKNKTKLIRYP
+1025 
-1037 EGKADASYAIPNS
+1037 
-1050 VTSIGDWAFEN
+1050 
-1061 CSSLTSVT
+1061 
-1069 IPNSVTS
+1069 
-1076 IDWWAF
+1076 
-1082 ADCSSLTS
+1082 CSSLTS

-1095 SVTSIGDRAFFNCD
+1095 SVTSIGGHAF
-1109 SLASVYISD
+1109 
-1118 IASWCGIAFD
+1118 CG
-1128 DSDSN
+1128 
-1133 PLGSGASLYLNGK
+1133 
-1146 LVTDLVIPA
+1146 
-1155 GVTSIGDYAFYG
+1155 
-1167 CSSLT
+1167 
-1172 RITIPDSVTSIGRY
+1172 
-1186 AFSGCSSLTSVT
+1186 
-1198 IPNSVT
+1198 
-1204 SIGWRAFWYCSSLTS
+1204 CSSLTS
-1219 ITIPNSVTSIGG
+1219 ITIPNSVTSIGEQVFDG
-1231 EAFRSCDSLTSVT
+1231 CKKLTQINVDKANTTYSSVNGVLFNKDKT
-1244 IGNSV
+1244 ELIRYPEGKADTSYSIPNSV
-1249 TSIGDDAFSGCSSLT
+1249 TYIVYMAFYGCSSLT
-1264 SITIPNSVTRIDD
+1264 SITIPDSVTSIGGHVFDHCEKLTQINVDTANTVYSRENGVLFNKGKTELIRYPEGKADTSYAIPDSVTSIGNYAFSYCSKLTSITIPDSVTSIDD
-1277 SAFAYCNSLTSITIP
+1277 WAFFYCSSLTSITIP
-1292 SRVTSVGHYAFCGC
+1292 DSVTSIDWGTFSDCSSLTSITIPDGVTSIGNYAFSDC

-1320 WEKIG
+1320 WKKIS
-1325 IGVYND
+1325 IGDYNGS
-1331 YLTNATI
+1331 LTSATI

-1348 ARAMRAPAAPAAQN
+1348 ARAMRAPAAPAAQS

-1397 LRAESSEV
+1397 LRADSGEV

-1412 NLGDLNVVIVGKF
+1412 NSGELNVIIVGKF
-1425 GDSSVQEPVE
+1425 AGSN
-1435 PEYGVER
+1435 
-1442 LELISLPAKT
+1442 AK
-1452 EYDYLSSP
+1452 
-1460 IVRLK
+1460 
-1465 GLRLKAV
+1465 
-1472 YSDGAEK
+1472 
-1479 EITDIKSITASKV
+1479 
-1492 DTSKLGDQE
+1492 
-1501 ITLTYEG
+1501 LT
-1508 VSIQIT
+1508 
-1514 VTVVPRKFKLI
+1514 
-1525 WIVDGNQ
+1525 
-1532 TELTAAEGSK
+1532 
-1542 ITKPADPEL
+1542 
-1551 EGYDFMGW
+1551 
-1559 SPEVPDIMPAQDLTF
+1559 
-1574 TAVFEPIK
+1574 
-1582 TKLSIKSPSTT
+1582 IKSPSTT

-1624 FELIPSADGMTCGVK
+1624 FELSPSADGMTCGVK

-1650 KVVDKNGNAVKDAN
+1650 KVVDNNGNPVKDAN

-1695 MIIPYALEWIV
+1695 MIIPYALEWII

>member
-1 MIMIIGTLIPT
+1 MKRKLKSALSLLLCMIMVFGAVIPS
-12 IAAKG
+12 IAAG
-17 NNSSQTAIEQDGL
+17 RSNSSEASIEQDGL

-284 IVYEGMEKFDEEQQ
+284 IVYEGMEKFDEMPQQ

-434 LAKLSFKIGFRF
+434 LAKFSFKIGFRF

-533 IKLFRTVSLTGRFF
+533 IKLFSTVSLTGRFF

-559 EWTVSKFYYSIS
+559 EWTVAKFYYSAS

-669 KVKLNVVGT
+669 KVKLNASGT

-703 LTYEIENGK
+703 LTYEIEDGK

-738 SIGFLAFCSS
+738 SIGW
-748 SLTSVTIPD
+748 
-757 SVTSID
+757 
-763 GRAFEDCKS
+763 RAFWY
-772 LTSVTIPDS
+772 
-781 VTSIDNHA
+781 
-789 FDGCSKL
+789 CS
-796 NQINV
+796 
-801 DTANTAYSSMNGVL
+801 
-815 FDKDKTELIRYPEG
+815 
-829 KTDTSYAIPNSVTSI
+829 
-844 DFRAF
+844 
-849 EDCKSLTSITIPD
+849 
-862 SVTSI
+862 
-867 DGRAFEDCKSLT
+867 SLT

-888 RIGDFAFEGCKKLT
+888 
-902 QINVDTANT
+902 
-911 KFSSVNG
+911 
-918 VLFSKNKAILRR
+918 
-930 YPEGKAD
+930 
-937 TSYAIPNSVTRIDDL
+937 
-952 AFSDCRSLTSI
+952 
-963 TIPDGVTSIDDS
+963 SIDDW
-975 AFYGCSSLTSV
+975 AFNGCE
-986 TIPSSVTS
+986 
-994 IGSAVF
+994 
-1000 SGCDKLTQINVDTA
+1000 KLTQINVDTA

-1025 FDKNKTKLIRYP
+1025 FNKEKTELIRYP
-1037 EGKADASYAIPNS
+1037 EGKADTSYSIPSS
-1050 VTSIGDWAFEN
+1050 VTNIGDRAFED

-1076 IDWWAF
+1076 IGNDAFSGCSGLTSITIPDSVTSIGDWAF
-1082 ADCSSLTS
+1082 SNCSSLTS

-1095 SVTSIGDRAFFNCD
+1095 SVTSIDDHAFFNCD

-1146 LVTDLVIPA
+1146 LVTALVIPDS
-1155 GVTSIGDYAFYG
+1155 VTSIGKYAFCG
-1167 CSSLT
+1167 CSSLAS
-1172 RITIPDSVTSIGRY
+1172 ITIPDSVTSIGIS
-1186 AFSGCSSLTSVT
+1186 AFYGCSSLTSVT
-1198 IPNSVT
+1198 IGDSVTSISWYAFCNCSSLKSITIPNSVT
-1204 SIGWRAFWYCSSLTS
+1204 SIDSNAFEYCSSLTS
-1219 ITIPNSVTSIGG
+1219 ITIPDSVTSIGYR
-1231 EAFRSCDSLTSVT
+1231 AFYD
-1244 IGNSV
+1244 
-1249 TSIGDDAFSGCSSLT
+1249 
-1264 SITIPNSVTRIDD
+1264 
-1277 SAFAYCNSLTSITIP
+1277 
-1292 SRVTSVGHYAFCGC
+1292 C

-1320 WEKIG
+1320 WEKISIEDCNYG
-1325 IGVYND
+1325 
-1331 YLTNATI
+1331 LTSAKI

-1348 ARAMRAPAAPAAQN
+1348 AKAMRAPAAPAAQN
-1362 TVYTATA
+1362 TSGAVYTATA

-1397 LRAESSEV
+1397 LRADSGEV

-1412 NLGDLNVVIVGKF
+1412 NSGELNVIIVGKF
-1425 GDSSVQEPVE
+1425 
-1435 PEYGVER
+1435 
-1442 LELISLPAKT
+1442 A
-1452 EYDYLSSP
+1452 
-1460 IVRLK
+1460 
-1465 GLRLKAV
+1465 
-1472 YSDGAEK
+1472 
-1479 EITDIKSITASKV
+1479 
-1492 DTSKLGDQE
+1492 
-1501 ITLTYEG
+1501 
-1508 VSIQIT
+1508 
-1514 VTVVPRKFKLI
+1514 
-1525 WIVDGNQ
+1525 
-1532 TELTAAEGSK
+1532 GSN
-1542 ITKPADPEL
+1542 A
-1551 EGYDFMGW
+1551 
-1559 SPEVPDIMPAQDLTF
+1559 
-1574 TAVFEPIK
+1574 
-1582 TKLSIKSPSTT
+1582 KLSIKSPSTT

-1609 LPEGARVVWSMSGSG
+1609 LPDGARIVWSMDGSG

-1682 KLVAFFKKLFGSN
+1682 KLIAFFKKLFGIS
-1695 MIIPYALEWIV
+1695 MVLPCLLEGII